1 MAKRI
6 DILFGSRIDE
16 SGAKKDI
23 ERIQTIFKSAGLK
36 IVPQFDNT
44 TLKEFQKNLKVT
56 IDEATKLR
64 TLTSSFTQGG
74 IKYDISQRE
83 SSRGQWSKPVVSMD
97 YEQSIDTVEKKLKS
111 LYRTAIETQE
121 NINAA
126 AKVGAAT
133 YQKQWEKSLSEIE
146 AEIKSTKE
154 TLATLGYNIGEDRG
168 LNRLSGRLGTAK
180 LEQDAI
186 EQKKL
191 ADNLEDSLNRLIVA
205 ETNLEKAQAYHS
217 SNETI
222 QSLQAQVDMYRK
234 QIRAIEDATHAT
246 EELKQK
252 AREGIESSSIN
263 AKGYSARSGEK
274 YDNEQLEA
282 YSRVLKK
289 VNKYKLELAATN
301 KKVDSSNDE
310 VNQSTEKYIN
320 SLKEEIS
327 KLERQ
332 LDLMQQSFNTSN
344 AAATAA
350 EKRAEAERECALAI
364 DKLNKEMDDGIRT
377 SKTFGEALKDA
388 FDNYIGPAALADRAV
403 DLLVDGAKEAY
414 QTIVDLNKAMTDVQ
428 MVTGESA
435 EKTAELAHQYSQMA
449 KELGATTTEIA
460 NGASEWLRQ
469 GKSVAE
475 TNQLLESSMILSKV
489 GAIESS
495 QATELL
501 TSTLNGYKKEA
512 NEAMH
517 VVDAM
522 AAVDL
527 AAATSVEE
535 LAVALQST
543 ANMARVN
550 GVGFEQLLGM
560 VGAVSEA
567 SRRSASVVGNSFKTI
582 FSRLTNVAAGKMT
595 DDLGE
600 PLNDVEQV
608 FNGLNIKLRD
618 SSGEFRNMYD
628 VISELANKWT
638 KLDNVEQNWVATSV
652 AGTRQR
658 ETFLTLMENWDRAVT
673 LSTTALN
680 SEGMAMDKMSIYLES
695 IEANLNKLKA
705 AVEDLLYSEE
715 IVNVI
720 NLVIKA
726 ITRLV
731 EGISWLID
739 KLGGVNSAVLATVAI
754 FLKLKSAINIAKDT
768 EKVSGAL
775 KVFSEIAG
783 SGNKTIKV
791 LTSTFSA
798 FKDGV
803 LAGKDAIN
811 IAGKA
816 LWASPFVKVAIVL
829 AGITAIVAAF
839 DALITTTE
847 EYKDIL
853 AETQSKLQEV
863 GDKRK
868 ALEQKA
874 EVEQLTEAEKKYLEV
889 LKAEETLLKTQEKR
903 DRQNVYNSAAKDVER
918 GGEGFWA
925 RAKEAAFMSSQN
937 PVNELG
943 LPIPN
948 KAPVVEYNVAIEE
961 LTGNIEE
968 YKEVTDQ
975 LNNSNGKS
983 LEEYEALQER
993 QQELSQVFLEHIKRI
1008 SEANT
1013 YGLELTDTDKQLA
1026 EMMEKAGITAEALS
1040 EAMGNVANELGETG
1054 DDLIRITS
1062 EVSGLQS
1069 AYDNLI
1075 SVNEEVANTGV
1086 ISIETLDELVSRYP
1100 TLNEAVTNYLLG
1112 LASTED
1118 VLAELRLAYQD
1129 DEANAYANIIN
1140 KLKMQ
1145 QNYYSLLST
1154 MDSALMQQFAADY
1167 GIDIGNHGTYAQ
1179 SKEKIETDLLQ
1190 RVSSMW
1196 AQFYKSQ
1203 ALTMDNVIKAANG
1216 ALKPDGGS
1224 LLPTSEINALKNVV
1238 NSYNN
1243 AIQGLNN
1250 VYDKSI
1256 ELRLDGYKQIGSAAK
1271 NAAKAGGSA
1280 SKQQSEAEKAYDDLL
1295 QITIKML
1302 KKKKE
1307 LEKEALK
1314 EQLEGYKKVIDAQKD
1329 LLDLQD
1335 DEYNHK
1341 RELEERNKSVSTLE
1355 AQIAELQFDTSAEG
1369 TKKRLELEEELAEA
1383 KRELED
1389 YQHDY
1394 SIDQQKDAL
1403 DREESRF
1410 EEYIN
1415 NQIDEI
1421 DDYLSKTGEIT
1432 AEAIRLLQEHSEETL
1447 NALIQYNRAYGTSI
1461 DKDIVDLWNKA
1472 TGAVNTYKSALDEA
1486 TAAASRLAAASG
1498 GGGGGGGGTS
1508 VTKPTFTPQKPGF
1521 SSNTDKLSGI
1531 TGTMDYQYIIKNRK
1545 TGQVMGGP
1553 TTLPIAQNLWDRLGG
1568 PNKGMSG
1575 ELYFEKWLGGKKVNM
1590 SYVRPYHRG
1599 LDAGFVGNLKGNEEF
1614 VKALKGE
1621 AFVTR
1626 AQQDRFMN
1634 NILPDIVSKTSTY
1647 GGATF
1652 DNLLNINVQGNLDS
1666 SVVPDIERISNDVFK
1681 RLNKAM
1687 FQGGYKRNTNTVSI

>member
-23 ERIQTIFKSAGLK
+23 QRIKTIFKSSDLK
-36 IVPQFDNT
+36 IVPQIDNSV
-44 TLKEFQKNLKVT
+44 LKEFQRNLKVT
-56 IDEATKLR
+56 IDEATKLK
-64 TLTSSFTQGG
+64 TLTSGFTQNGV
-74 IKYDISQRE
+74 KYSVTQKE
-83 SSRGQWSKPVVSMD
+83 SSANQWSKPTVSIDYIESMD
-97 YEQSIDTVEKKLKS
+97 TLEKKLKS
-111 LYRTAIETQE
+111 LYRTAIETQT
-121 NINAA
+121 NINNAT
-126 AKVGAAT
+126 KTGADT
-133 YQKQWEKSLSEIE
+133 YKKYWEASLNSIEEEIKKTESSLS
-146 AEIKSTKE
+146 SFGVN
-154 TLATLGYNIGEDRG
+154 ATDDRTIQ
-168 LNRLSGRLGTAK
+168 RLSDKLDNAK
-180 LEQDAI
+180 TEQGAI
-186 EQKKL
+186 EQKKAFDDL
-191 ADNLEDSLNRLIVA
+191 ETALSNLTVA
-205 ETNLEKAQAYHS
+205 ETKLEKAQAYHS
-217 SNETI
+217 SSETI
-222 QSLQAQVDMYRK
+222 TALQEQVNLWK
-234 QIRAIEDATHAT
+234 QQVTEITNAANATD
-246 EELKQK
+246 ELKKK
-252 AREGIESSSIN
+252 AASGLQESSTT
-263 AKGYSARSGEK
+263 AKAAGSVASEK
-274 YDNEQLEA
+274 QGIKDLEE
-282 YSRVLKK
+282 YSRVLKQITK
-289 VNKYKLELAATN
+289 RKIELADAEKSVESSTQKSNQAVESYVNELKQEILMLTTKLDLLEKGMTGTDALTEATN
-301 KKVDSSNDE
+301 N
-310 VNQSTEKYIN
+310 
-320 SLKEEIS
+320 
-327 KLERQ
+327 R
-332 LDLMQQSFNTSN
+332 
-344 AAATAA
+344 
-350 EKRAEAERECALAI
+350 ALAEQRVKTAI
-364 DKLNKEMDDGIRT
+364 AESNTKGKEQLTLVDKLKSSFKDYFNNFMSYGLVNNAMNAMTTAIRQSIDT
-377 SKTFGEALKDA
+377 VIE
-388 FDNYIGPAALADRAV
+388 
-403 DLLVDGAKEAY
+403 
-414 QTIVDLNKAMTDVQ
+414 LNTAMTDVQ

-435 EKTAELAHQYSQMA
+435 EQTAELAHQYSQMA
-449 KELGATTTEIA
+449 KELGATTTEVA
-460 NGASEWLRQ
+460 NGAAEWLRQ

-522 AAVDL
+522 SAVDL

-811 IAGKA
+811 IAGAA
-816 LWASPFVKVAIVL
+816 LWASPFVKVAVVL

-847 EYKDIL
+847 EYEDIL

-863 GDKRK
+863 SDKRN

-874 EVEQLTEAEKKYLEV
+874 EVEQLTEAEKEYLEV
-889 LKAEETLLKTQEKR
+889 LKAEEGVLEAREKR

-1118 VLAELRLAYQD
+1118 VLSELQLAYQD

-1190 RVSSMW
+1190 RISSMW

-1224 LLPTSEINALKNVV
+1224 LLPTSELNALKNVV

-1250 VYDKSI
+1250 VYDESI
-1256 ELRLDGYKQIGSAAK
+1256 KLRLDGYKQISSAAK
-1271 NAAKAGGSA
+1271 DAAKSGGSA
-1280 SKQQSEAEKAYDDLL
+1280 SKQQSEAEKAYNDLL
-1295 QITIKML
+1295 QMTIKML

-1314 EQLEGYKKVIDAQKD
+1314 EQLDGYKKVIDAQKD

-1341 RELEERNKSVSTLE
+1341 REVEDQNKNISSLE

-1383 KRELED
+1383 KRDLED

-1403 DREESRF
+1403 DREERRF

-1415 NQIDEI
+1415 GQIDEI
-1421 DDYLSKTGEIT
+1421 DRYLDKTGEIT
-1432 AEAIRLLQEHSEETL
+1432 AEAIRLINERSEAL
-1447 NALIQYNRAYGTSI
+1447 FNDLIQYNRAYGDSL
-1461 DKDIVDLWNKA
+1461 DKTVLDAWN
-1472 TGAVNTYKSALDEA
+1472 GAIGKVNEYKEACDRAYESASR
-1486 TAAASRLAAASG
+1486 AASLG
-1498 GGGGGGGGTS
+1498 GGSSYTPSSPSSGNSGVGMAAMRPANSPVVDRTPKYYIYKTGT
-1508 VTKPTFTPQKPGF
+1508 TKPISGALSLEEAQRVWGYIPDPKNYYWQKF
-1521 SSNTDKLSGI
+1521 EGI
-1531 TGTMDYQYIIKNRK
+1531 TKKNLVYGVK
-1545 TGQVMGGP
+1545 
-1553 TTLPIAQNLWDRLGG
+1553 
-1568 PNKGMSG
+1568 
-1575 ELYFEKWLGGKKVNM
+1575 
-1590 SYVRPYHRG
+1590 PYHTG
-1599 LDAGFVGNLKGNEEF
+1599 LDAGFVGGLKGNEEF
-1614 VKALKGE
+1614 IKALKGE
-1621 AFVTR
+1621 AFITKE
-1626 AQQDRFMN
+1626 QQNRFMN
-1634 NILPDIVSKTSTY
+1634 KILPDIVST
-1647 GGATF
+1647 GASSLGSMSF
-1652 DNLLNINVQGNLDS
+1652 GNLLNIEVQGNLDS
-1666 SVVPDIERISNDVFK
+1666 SVVPRIEDITKDVVK
-1681 RLNKAM
+1681 QINQTM
-1687 FQGGYKRNTNTVSI
+1687 FRGGYKRNTSVVPI

>member
-154 TLATLGYNIGEDRG
+154 TLATLGYNVGEDRG

-234 QIRAIEDATHAT
+234 QIRAIEEATHAT

-327 KLERQ
+327 KLERR
-332 LDLMQQSFNTSN
+332 LDLIQQSFNTSN

-414 QTIVDLNKAMTDVQ
+414 QTIVDFNKAMTDVQ

-435 EKTAELAHQYSQMA
+435 EQTAELAHQYSQMA
-449 KELGATTTEIA
+449 KELGATTTEVA
-460 NGASEWLRQ
+460 NGAAEWLRQ

-522 AAVDL
+522 SAVDL

-628 VISELANKWT
+628 VISELADRWEH
-638 KLDNVEQNWVATSV
+638 LDNVEQNWVATSV

-658 ETFLTLMENWDRAVT
+658 ETFLTLMENWDRAAT

-726 ITRLV
+726 ITQLV

-739 KLGGVNSAVLATVAI
+739 KFGGVNSAVLATVAV

-783 SGNKTIKV
+783 GGNKTIKV

-811 IAGKA
+811 IAGAA
-816 LWASPFVKVAIVL
+816 LWASPFVKVAVVL
-829 AGITAIVAAF
+829 AGITAIIAAF

-847 EYKDIL
+847 EYEDIL

-863 GDKRK
+863 SDKRN

-874 EVEQLTEAEKKYLEV
+874 EVEQLTEAEKEYLEV
-889 LKAEETLLKTQEKR
+889 LKAEETLLERQEKR
-903 DRQNVYNSAAKDVER
+903 DRQNTYNSAAKDVER

-937 PVNELG
+937 PVNEMG

-1013 YGLELTDTDKQLA
+1013 YGLELTETDKQLA

-1040 EAMGNVANELGETG
+1040 KAMGNVANELGETG
-1054 DDLIRITS
+1054 DELVRITS

-1086 ISIETLDELVSRYP
+1086 ISIETLDALVSRYP
-1100 TLNEAVTNYLLG
+1100 ALNDEVTNYLLG

-1118 VLAELRLAYQD
+1118 VLSELQLAYQD

-1190 RVSSMW
+1190 RISSMW

-1238 NSYNN
+1238 NSYND

-1256 ELRLDGYKQIGSAAK
+1256 KLRLDGYKQISSAAK
-1271 NAAKAGGSA
+1271 DAAKSSGSA

-1341 RELEERNKSVSTLE
+1341 RELEEKNKTVSTLE
-1355 AQIAELQFDTSAEG
+1355 SQIAELQFDTSAEG

-1447 NALIQYNRAYGTSI
+1447 NALIQYNRAYGDSI
-1461 DKDIVDLWNKA
+1461 DQNIIDLWNKA

-1486 TAAASRLAAASG
+1486 ASAASRLAAASG
-1498 GGGGGGGGTS
+1498 GGSSVSLPSTS
-1508 VTKPTFTPQKPGF
+1508 PPVGSAAMRPAGKPPVDTTPKYLIY
-1521 SSNTDKLSGI
+1521 K
-1531 TGTMDYQYIIKNRK
+1531 TGTTTPISGFMTLEEAQRVWGYIPDPKNYYWTK
-1545 TGQVMGGP
+1545 FVG
-1553 TTLPIAQNLWDRLGG
+1553 AAKKNLVYAV
-1568 PNKGMSG
+1568 K
-1575 ELYFEKWLGGKKVNM
+1575 
-1590 SYVRPYHRG
+1590 PYHTG
-1599 LDAGFVGNLKGNEEF
+1599 LDAGFVGNIKGNEEF

-1621 AFVTR
+1621 AFITR
-1626 AQQDRFMN
+1626 EQQDRFMN

-1652 DNLLNINVQGNLDS
+1652 DSLLNINVQGNLDS

>member
-23 ERIQTIFKSAGLK
+23 QRIKTIFKSSDLK
-36 IVPQFDNT
+36 IVPQIDNSV
-44 TLKEFQKNLKVT
+44 LKEFQRNLKVT
-56 IDEATKLR
+56 IDEATKLK
-64 TLTSSFTQGG
+64 TLTSGFTQNGV
-74 IKYDISQRE
+74 KYSVTQKE
-83 SSRGQWSKPVVSMD
+83 SSANQWSKPIVSIDYIESMD
-97 YEQSIDTVEKKLKS
+97 TLEKKLKS
-111 LYRTAIETQE
+111 LYRTAIETQT
-121 NINAA
+121 NINNAT
-126 AKVGAAT
+126 KTGADT
-133 YQKQWEKSLSEIE
+133 YKKYWEASLNSIEEEIKKTESSLS
-146 AEIKSTKE
+146 SFGVN
-154 TLATLGYNIGEDRG
+154 ATDDRTIQ
-168 LNRLSGRLGTAK
+168 RLSDKLDNAK
-180 LEQDAI
+180 TEQGAI
-186 EQKKL
+186 EQKKAFDDL
-191 ADNLEDSLNRLIVA
+191 EVALSNLTVA
-205 ETNLEKAQAYHS
+205 ETKLEKAQAYHS
-217 SNETI
+217 SSETI
-222 QSLQAQVDMYRK
+222 TALQEQVNLWK
-234 QIRAIEDATHAT
+234 QQVTEITNAANATD
-246 EELKQK
+246 ELKKK
-252 AREGIESSSIN
+252 AASGLQESSTT
-263 AKGYSARSGEK
+263 AKAAGSVASEK
-274 YDNEQLEA
+274 QGIKDLEE
-282 YSRVLKK
+282 YSRVLKQITK
-289 VNKYKLELAATN
+289 RKIELADAEKSVESSTQKSNQAVESYVNELKQEILMLTTKLDLLEKGMTGTDALTEATN
-301 KKVDSSNDE
+301 N
-310 VNQSTEKYIN
+310 
-320 SLKEEIS
+320 
-327 KLERQ
+327 R
-332 LDLMQQSFNTSN
+332 
-344 AAATAA
+344 
-350 EKRAEAERECALAI
+350 ALAEQRVKTAI
-364 DKLNKEMDDGIRT
+364 AESNTKGQEQLTLVDKLKSSFKDYFNNFMSYGLVNNAMNAMTTAIRQSIDT
-377 SKTFGEALKDA
+377 VIE
-388 FDNYIGPAALADRAV
+388 
-403 DLLVDGAKEAY
+403 
-414 QTIVDLNKAMTDVQ
+414 LNTAMTDVQ

-435 EKTAELAHQYSQMA
+435 EQTAELAHQYSQMA
-449 KELGATTTEIA
+449 KELGATTTEVA
-460 NGASEWLRQ
+460 NGAAEWLRQ

-522 AAVDL
+522 SAVDL

-811 IAGKA
+811 IAGAA
-816 LWASPFVKVAIVL
+816 LWASPFVKVAVVL

-847 EYKDIL
+847 EYEDIL

-863 GDKRK
+863 SDKRN

-874 EVEQLTEAEKKYLEV
+874 EVEQLTEAEKEYLEV
-889 LKAEETLLKTQEKR
+889 LKAEEGILEAREKR

-1013 YGLELTDTDKQLA
+1013 YGLELTDTDRQLA

-1118 VLAELRLAYQD
+1118 VLSELQLAYQD

-1190 RVSSMW
+1190 RISSMW

-1224 LLPTSEINALKNVV
+1224 LLPTSELNALKNVV

-1250 VYDKSI
+1250 VYDESI
-1256 ELRLDGYKQIGSAAK
+1256 KLRLDGYKQISSAAK
-1271 NAAKAGGSA
+1271 DAAKSGGSA
-1280 SKQQSEAEKAYDDLL
+1280 SKQQSEAEKAYNDLL
-1295 QITIKML
+1295 QMTIKML

-1314 EQLEGYKKVIDAQKD
+1314 EQLDGYKKVIDAQKD

-1341 RELEERNKSVSTLE
+1341 REVEDQNKNISSLE

-1383 KRELED
+1383 KRDLED

-1403 DREESRF
+1403 DREERRF

-1415 NQIDEI
+1415 GQIDEI
-1421 DDYLSKTGEIT
+1421 DRYLDKTGEIT
-1432 AEAIRLLQEHSEETL
+1432 AEAIRLINERSEAL
-1447 NALIQYNRAYGTSI
+1447 FNDLIQYNRAYGDSL
-1461 DKDIVDLWNKA
+1461 DKTVLDAWN
-1472 TGAVNTYKSALDEA
+1472 GAIGKVNEYKEACDRAYESASR
-1486 TAAASRLAAASG
+1486 AASLG
-1498 GGGGGGGGTS
+1498 GGSSYTPSSPSSGNYGVGMAAMRPANSPVVDRTPKYYIYKTGT
-1508 VTKPTFTPQKPGF
+1508 TKPISGALSLEEAQRVWGYIPDPKNYYWQKF
-1521 SSNTDKLSGI
+1521 EGI
-1531 TGTMDYQYIIKNRK
+1531 TKKNLVYGVK
-1545 TGQVMGGP
+1545 
-1553 TTLPIAQNLWDRLGG
+1553 
-1568 PNKGMSG
+1568 
-1575 ELYFEKWLGGKKVNM
+1575 
-1590 SYVRPYHRG
+1590 PYHTG
-1599 LDAGFVGNLKGNEEF
+1599 LDAGFVGGLKGNEEF
-1614 VKALKGE
+1614 IKALKGE
-1621 AFVTR
+1621 AFITKE
-1626 AQQDRFMN
+1626 QQNRFMN
-1634 NILPDIVSKTSTY
+1634 KILPDIVST
-1647 GGATF
+1647 GASSLGSMSF
-1652 DNLLNINVQGNLDS
+1652 GNLLNIEVQGNLDS
-1666 SVVPDIERISNDVFK
+1666 SVVPRIEDITKDVVK
-1681 RLNKAM
+1681 QINQTM
-1687 FQGGYKRNTNTVSI
+1687 FRGGYKRNTSVVPI

>member
-23 ERIQTIFKSAGLK
+23 QRIKTIFKSSDLK
-36 IVPQFDNT
+36 IVPQIDNSV
-44 TLKEFQKNLKVT
+44 LKEFQRNLKVT
-56 IDEATKLR
+56 IDEATKLK
-64 TLTSSFTQGG
+64 TLTSGFTQNGV
-74 IKYDISQRE
+74 KYSVTQKE
-83 SSRGQWSKPVVSMD
+83 SSANQWSKPTVSIDYIESMD
-97 YEQSIDTVEKKLKS
+97 TLEKKLKS
-111 LYRTAIETQE
+111 LYRTAIETQT
-121 NINAA
+121 NINNAT
-126 AKVGAAT
+126 KTGADT
-133 YQKQWEKSLSEIE
+133 YKKYWEASLNSIEEEIKKTESSLS
-146 AEIKSTKE
+146 SFGVN
-154 TLATLGYNIGEDRG
+154 ATDDRTIQ
-168 LNRLSGRLGTAK
+168 RLSDKLDNAK
-180 LEQDAI
+180 TEQGAI
-186 EQKKL
+186 EQKKAFDDL
-191 ADNLEDSLNRLIVA
+191 EVALSNLTVA
-205 ETNLEKAQAYHS
+205 ETKLEKAQAYHS
-217 SNETI
+217 SSETI
-222 QSLQAQVDMYRK
+222 TALQEQVNLWK
-234 QIRAIEDATHAT
+234 QQVTEITNAANATD
-246 EELKQK
+246 ELKKK
-252 AREGIESSSIN
+252 AASGLQESSTT
-263 AKGYSARSGEK
+263 AKAAGSVASEK
-274 YDNEQLEA
+274 RGIKDLEE
-282 YSRVLKK
+282 YSRVLKQITK
-289 VNKYKLELAATN
+289 RKIELADAEKSVESSTQKSNQAVESYVNELKQEILMLTTKLDLLEKGMTGTDALTEATN
-301 KKVDSSNDE
+301 N
-310 VNQSTEKYIN
+310 
-320 SLKEEIS
+320 
-327 KLERQ
+327 R
-332 LDLMQQSFNTSN
+332 
-344 AAATAA
+344 
-350 EKRAEAERECALAI
+350 ALAEQRVKTAI
-364 DKLNKEMDDGIRT
+364 AESNTKGKEQLTLVDKLKSSFKDYFNNFMSYGLVNNAMNAMTTAIRQSIDT
-377 SKTFGEALKDA
+377 VIE
-388 FDNYIGPAALADRAV
+388 
-403 DLLVDGAKEAY
+403 
-414 QTIVDLNKAMTDVQ
+414 LNTAMTDVQ

-435 EKTAELAHQYSQMA
+435 EQTAELAHQYSQMA
-449 KELGATTTEIA
+449 KELGATTTEVA
-460 NGASEWLRQ
+460 NGAAEWLRQ

-522 AAVDL
+522 SAVDL

-811 IAGKA
+811 IAGAA
-816 LWASPFVKVAIVL
+816 LWASPFVKVAVVL

-847 EYKDIL
+847 EYEDIL

-863 GDKRK
+863 SDKRN

-874 EVEQLTEAEKKYLEV
+874 EVEQLTEAEKEYLEV
-889 LKAEETLLKTQEKR
+889 LKAEEGILEAREKR

-1013 YGLELTDTDKQLA
+1013 YGLELTDTDRQLA

-1118 VLAELRLAYQD
+1118 VLSELQLAYQD

-1190 RVSSMW
+1190 RISSMW

-1224 LLPTSEINALKNVV
+1224 LLPTSELNALKNVV

-1250 VYDKSI
+1250 VYDESI
-1256 ELRLDGYKQIGSAAK
+1256 KLRLDGYKQISSAAK
-1271 NAAKAGGSA
+1271 DAAKSGGSA
-1280 SKQQSEAEKAYDDLL
+1280 SKQQSEAEKAYNDLL
-1295 QITIKML
+1295 QMTIKML

-1314 EQLEGYKKVIDAQKD
+1314 EQLDGYKKVIDAQKD

-1341 RELEERNKSVSTLE
+1341 REVEDQNKNISSLE

-1383 KRELED
+1383 KRDLED

-1403 DREESRF
+1403 DREERRF

-1415 NQIDEI
+1415 GQIDEI
-1421 DDYLSKTGEIT
+1421 DRYLDKTGEIT
-1432 AEAIRLLQEHSEETL
+1432 AEAIRLINERSEAL
-1447 NALIQYNRAYGTSI
+1447 FNDLIQYNRAYGDSL
-1461 DKDIVDLWNKA
+1461 DKTVLDAWN
-1472 TGAVNTYKSALDEA
+1472 GAIGKVNEYKEACDRAYESASR
-1486 TAAASRLAAASG
+1486 AASLG
-1498 GGGGGGGGTS
+1498 GGSSYTPSSPSSGNSGVGMAAMRPANSPVVDRTPKYYIYKTGT
-1508 VTKPTFTPQKPGF
+1508 TKPISGALSLEEAQRVWGYIPDPKNYYWQKF
-1521 SSNTDKLSGI
+1521 EGI
-1531 TGTMDYQYIIKNRK
+1531 TKKNLVYGVK
-1545 TGQVMGGP
+1545 
-1553 TTLPIAQNLWDRLGG
+1553 
-1568 PNKGMSG
+1568 
-1575 ELYFEKWLGGKKVNM
+1575 
-1590 SYVRPYHRG
+1590 PYHTG
-1599 LDAGFVGNLKGNEEF
+1599 LDAGFVGGLKGNEEF
-1614 VKALKGE
+1614 IKALKGE
-1621 AFVTR
+1621 AFITKE
-1626 AQQDRFMN
+1626 QQNRFMN
-1634 NILPDIVSKTSTY
+1634 KILPDIVST
-1647 GGATF
+1647 GASSLGSMSF
-1652 DNLLNINVQGNLDS
+1652 GNLLNIEVQGNLDS
-1666 SVVPDIERISNDVFK
+1666 SVVPRIEDITKDVVK
-1681 RLNKAM
+1681 QINQTM
-1687 FQGGYKRNTNTVSI
+1687 FRGGYKRNTSVVPI

>member
-23 ERIQTIFKSAGLK
+23 QRIKTIFKSSDLK
-36 IVPQFDNT
+36 IVPQIDNSV
-44 TLKEFQKNLKVT
+44 LKEFQRNLKVT
-56 IDEATKLR
+56 IDEATKLK
-64 TLTSSFTQGG
+64 TLTSGFTQNGV
-74 IKYDISQRE
+74 KYSVTQKE
-83 SSRGQWSKPVVSMD
+83 SSANQWSKPTVSIDYIESMD
-97 YEQSIDTVEKKLKS
+97 TLEKKLKS
-111 LYRTAIETQE
+111 LYRTAIETQT
-121 NINAA
+121 NINNAT
-126 AKVGAAT
+126 KTGADT
-133 YQKQWEKSLSEIE
+133 YKKYWEASLNSIEEEIKKTESSLS
-146 AEIKSTKE
+146 SFGVNVTD
-154 TLATLGYNIGEDRG
+154 DRTIQ
-168 LNRLSGRLGTAK
+168 RLSDKLDNAK
-180 LEQDAI
+180 TEQGAI
-186 EQKKL
+186 EQKKAFDDL
-191 ADNLEDSLNRLIVA
+191 EVALSNLTVA
-205 ETNLEKAQAYHS
+205 ETKLEKAQAYHS
-217 SNETI
+217 SSETI
-222 QSLQAQVDMYRK
+222 TALQEQVNLWK
-234 QIRAIEDATHAT
+234 QQVTEITNAANATD
-246 EELKQK
+246 ELKKK
-252 AREGIESSSIN
+252 AASGLQESSTT
-263 AKGYSARSGEK
+263 AKAAGSVASEK
-274 YDNEQLEA
+274 QGIKDLEE
-282 YSRVLKK
+282 YSRVLKQITK
-289 VNKYKLELAATN
+289 RKIELADAEKSVESSTQKSNQAVESYVNELKQEILMLTTKLDLLEKGMTGTDALTEATN
-301 KKVDSSNDE
+301 N
-310 VNQSTEKYIN
+310 
-320 SLKEEIS
+320 
-327 KLERQ
+327 R
-332 LDLMQQSFNTSN
+332 
-344 AAATAA
+344 
-350 EKRAEAERECALAI
+350 ALAEQRVKTAI
-364 DKLNKEMDDGIRT
+364 AESNTKGKEQLTLVDKLKSSFKDYFNNFMSYGLVNNAMNAMTTAIRQSIDT
-377 SKTFGEALKDA
+377 VIE
-388 FDNYIGPAALADRAV
+388 
-403 DLLVDGAKEAY
+403 
-414 QTIVDLNKAMTDVQ
+414 LNTAMTDVQ

-435 EKTAELAHQYSQMA
+435 EQTAELAHQYSQMA
-449 KELGATTTEIA
+449 KELGATTTEVA
-460 NGASEWLRQ
+460 NGAAEWLRQ

-522 AAVDL
+522 SAVDL

-811 IAGKA
+811 IAGAA
-816 LWASPFVKVAIVL
+816 LWASPFVKVAVVL

-847 EYKDIL
+847 EYEDIL

-863 GDKRK
+863 SDKRN

-874 EVEQLTEAEKKYLEV
+874 EVEQLTEAEKEYLEV
-889 LKAEETLLKTQEKR
+889 LKAEETLLERQEKR
-903 DRQNVYNSAAKDVER
+903 DRQNTYNSAAKDVER

-937 PVNELG
+937 PVNEMG

-1054 DDLIRITS
+1054 DDLVRITS

-1086 ISIETLDELVSRYP
+1086 ISIETLDALVSRYP
-1100 TLNEAVTNYLLG
+1100 ALNDEVTNYLLG

-1118 VLAELRLAYQD
+1118 VLAELQLAYQD

-1167 GIDIGNHGTYAQ
+1167 GIDISNHGTYAQ

-1190 RVSSMW
+1190 RISSMW

-1224 LLPTSEINALKNVV
+1224 LLPTSELNALKNVV

-1250 VYDKSI
+1250 VYDESI
-1256 ELRLDGYKQIGSAAK
+1256 KLRLDGYKQISSAAK
-1271 NAAKAGGSA
+1271 DAAKSGGSA
-1280 SKQQSEAEKAYDDLL
+1280 SKQQSEAEKAYNDLL
-1295 QITIKML
+1295 QMTIKML

-1314 EQLEGYKKVIDAQKD
+1314 EQLDGYKKVIDAQKD

-1341 RELEERNKSVSTLE
+1341 REVEDQNKNISSLE

-1383 KRELED
+1383 KRDLED

-1403 DREESRF
+1403 DREERRF

-1415 NQIDEI
+1415 GQIDEI
-1421 DDYLSKTGEIT
+1421 DRYLDKTGEIT
-1432 AEAIRLLQEHSEETL
+1432 AEAIRLINERSEAL
-1447 NALIQYNRAYGTSI
+1447 FNDLIQYNRAYGDSL
-1461 DKDIVDLWNKA
+1461 DKTVLDAWN
-1472 TGAVNTYKSALDEA
+1472 GAIGKVNEYKEACDRAYESASR
-1486 TAAASRLAAASG
+1486 AASLG
-1498 GGGGGGGGTS
+1498 GGSSYTPSSPSSGNSGVGMAAMRPANSPVVDRTPRYYIYKTGT
-1508 VTKPTFTPQKPGF
+1508 TKPISGALSLEEAQRVWGYIPDPKNYYWQKF
-1521 SSNTDKLSGI
+1521 EGI
-1531 TGTMDYQYIIKNRK
+1531 TKKNLVYGVK
-1545 TGQVMGGP
+1545 
-1553 TTLPIAQNLWDRLGG
+1553 
-1568 PNKGMSG
+1568 
-1575 ELYFEKWLGGKKVNM
+1575 
-1590 SYVRPYHRG
+1590 PYHTG
-1599 LDAGFVGNLKGNEEF
+1599 LDAGFVGGLKGNEEF
-1614 VKALKGE
+1614 IKALKGE
-1621 AFVTR
+1621 AFITKE
-1626 AQQDRFMN
+1626 QQNKFMN
-1634 NILPDIVSKTSTY
+1634 KILPDIVST
-1647 GGATF
+1647 GASSLGSMSF
-1652 DNLLNINVQGNLDS
+1652 GNLLNIEVQGNLDS
-1666 SVVPDIERISNDVFK
+1666 SVVPRIEDITKDVVK
-1681 RLNKAM
+1681 QINQTM
-1687 FQGGYKRNTNTVSI
+1687 FRGGYKRNTSVVPI

>member
-1 MAKRI
+1 
-6 DILFGSRIDE
+6 
-16 SGAKKDI
+16 
-23 ERIQTIFKSAGLK
+23 
-36 IVPQFDNT
+36 
-44 TLKEFQKNLKVT
+44 
-56 IDEATKLR
+56 
-64 TLTSSFTQGG
+64 
-74 IKYDISQRE
+74 
-83 SSRGQWSKPVVSMD
+83 
-97 YEQSIDTVEKKLKS
+97 
-111 LYRTAIETQE
+111 
-121 NINAA
+121 
-126 AKVGAAT
+126 
-133 YQKQWEKSLSEIE
+133 
-146 AEIKSTKE
+146 
-154 TLATLGYNIGEDRG
+154 
-168 LNRLSGRLGTAK
+168 
-180 LEQDAI
+180 
-186 EQKKL
+186 
-191 ADNLEDSLNRLIVA
+191 
-205 ETNLEKAQAYHS
+205 
-217 SNETI
+217 
-222 QSLQAQVDMYRK
+222 
-234 QIRAIEDATHAT
+234 
-246 EELKQK
+246 
-252 AREGIESSSIN
+252 
-263 AKGYSARSGEK
+263 
-274 YDNEQLEA
+274 
-282 YSRVLKK
+282 
-289 VNKYKLELAATN
+289 
-301 KKVDSSNDE
+301 
-310 VNQSTEKYIN
+310 
-320 SLKEEIS
+320 
-327 KLERQ
+327 
-332 LDLMQQSFNTSN
+332 
-344 AAATAA
+344 
-350 EKRAEAERECALAI
+350 
-364 DKLNKEMDDGIRT
+364 
-377 SKTFGEALKDA
+377 
-388 FDNYIGPAALADRAV
+388 
-403 DLLVDGAKEAY
+403 
-414 QTIVDLNKAMTDVQ
+414 
-428 MVTGESA
+428 
-435 EKTAELAHQYSQMA
+435 
-449 KELGATTTEIA
+449 
-460 NGASEWLRQ
+460 
-469 GKSVAE
+469 
-475 TNQLLESSMILSKV
+475 MILSKV

-720 NLVIKA
+720 NFVIKA
-726 ITRLV
+726 ITQLV

-754 FLKLKSAINIAKDT
+754 FLKLKSAINIAKET
-768 EKVSGAL
+768 EKVSGAMSFL
-775 KVFSEIAG
+775 VKVAKSG
-783 SGNKTIKV
+783 SGTVTQLKDIFV
-791 LTSTFSA
+791 S
-798 FKDGV
+798 FKDKTVTLG
-803 LAGKDAIN
+803 AAIKDAG
-811 IAGKA
+811 AA

-863 GDKRK
+863 GDKRN

-993 QQELSQVFLEHIKRI
+993 QQELSQVFLEHIERI

-1054 DDLIRITS
+1054 DDLVRITS

-1086 ISIETLDELVSRYP
+1086 ISIETLDALVSRYP
-1100 TLNEAVTNYLLG
+1100 ALNDEVTNYLLG

-1190 RVSSMW
+1190 RISSMW

-1224 LLPTSEINALKNVV
+1224 LLPTSELNALKNVV

-1250 VYDKSI
+1250 VYDESI
-1256 ELRLDGYKQIGSAAK
+1256 KLRLDGYKQISSAAK
-1271 NAAKAGGSA
+1271 DAAKSGGSA

-1341 RELEERNKSVSTLE
+1341 RELEEKNKTVSTLE

-1403 DREESRF
+1403 DREERRF

-1447 NALIQYNRAYGTSI
+1447 NALIQYNRAYGDSI
-1461 DKDIVDLWNKA
+1461 DQNIIDLWNKA

-1486 TAAASRLAAASG
+1486 ASAASRLAAASG
-1498 GGGGGGGGTS
+1498 GGGLS
-1508 VTKPTFTPQKPGF
+1508 YTPQTIAPPNTNTGVGMGAMRPSG
-1521 SSNTDKLSGI
+1521 SSPIDTKYRI
-1531 TGTMDYQYIIKNRK
+1531 FHTGTNKPVGGSMSLADAQRVWGYIPDPQNYYWEKYVNGIKR
-1545 TGQVMGGP
+1545 
-1553 TTLPIAQNLWDRLGG
+1553 NLVYAV
-1568 PNKGMSG
+1568 K
-1575 ELYFEKWLGGKKVNM
+1575 
-1590 SYVRPYHRG
+1590 PYHRG

-1621 AFVTR
+1621 AFITR
-1626 AQQDRFMN
+1626 EQQDRFMN
-1634 NILPDIVSKTSTY
+1634 NILPDIVAKGSTY

-1666 SVVPDIERISNDVFK
+1666 SVVPDIERISNDIFK

>member
-23 ERIQTIFKSAGLK
+23 QRIKTIFKSSDLK
-36 IVPQFDNT
+36 IVPQIDNSV
-44 TLKEFQKNLKVT
+44 LKEFQRNLKVT
-56 IDEATKLR
+56 IDEATKLK
-64 TLTSSFTQGG
+64 TLTSGFTQNGV
-74 IKYDISQRE
+74 KYSVTQKE
-83 SSRGQWSKPVVSMD
+83 SSANQWSKPIVSIDYIESMD
-97 YEQSIDTVEKKLKS
+97 TLEKKLKS
-111 LYRTAIETQE
+111 LYRTAIETQT
-121 NINAA
+121 NINNAT
-126 AKVGAAT
+126 KTGADT
-133 YQKQWEKSLSEIE
+133 YKKYWEASLNSIEEEIKKTESSLS
-146 AEIKSTKE
+146 SFGVN
-154 TLATLGYNIGEDRG
+154 ATDDRTIQ
-168 LNRLSGRLGTAK
+168 RLSDKLDNAK
-180 LEQDAI
+180 TEQGAI
-186 EQKKL
+186 EQKKAFDDL
-191 ADNLEDSLNRLIVA
+191 EVALSNLTVA
-205 ETNLEKAQAYHS
+205 ETKLEKAQAYHS
-217 SNETI
+217 SSETI
-222 QSLQAQVDMYRK
+222 TALQEQVNLWK
-234 QIRAIEDATHAT
+234 QQVTEITNAANATD
-246 EELKQK
+246 ELKKK
-252 AREGIESSSIN
+252 AASGLQESSTT
-263 AKGYSARSGEK
+263 AKAAGSVASEK
-274 YDNEQLEA
+274 QGIKDLEE
-282 YSRVLKK
+282 YSRVLKQITK
-289 VNKYKLELAATN
+289 RKIELADAEKSVESSTQKSNQAVESYVNELKQEILMLTTKLDLLEKGMTGTDALTEATN
-301 KKVDSSNDE
+301 N
-310 VNQSTEKYIN
+310 
-320 SLKEEIS
+320 
-327 KLERQ
+327 R
-332 LDLMQQSFNTSN
+332 
-344 AAATAA
+344 
-350 EKRAEAERECALAI
+350 ALAEQRVKTAI
-364 DKLNKEMDDGIRT
+364 AESNTKDKEQLTLVDKLKSSFKDYFNNFMSYGLVNNAMNAMTTAIRQSIDT
-377 SKTFGEALKDA
+377 VIE
-388 FDNYIGPAALADRAV
+388 
-403 DLLVDGAKEAY
+403 
-414 QTIVDLNKAMTDVQ
+414 LNTAMTDVQ

-435 EKTAELAHQYSQMA
+435 EQTAELAHQYSQMA
-449 KELGATTTEIA
+449 KELGATTTEVA
-460 NGASEWLRQ
+460 NGAAEWLRQ

-522 AAVDL
+522 SAVDL

-811 IAGKA
+811 IAGAA
-816 LWASPFVKVAIVL
+816 LWASPFVKVAVVL

-847 EYKDIL
+847 EYEDIL

-863 GDKRK
+863 SDKRN

-874 EVEQLTEAEKKYLEV
+874 EVEQLTEAEKEYLEV
-889 LKAEETLLKTQEKR
+889 LKAEEGILEAREKR

-937 PVNELG
+937 PVNEMG

-1054 DDLIRITS
+1054 DDLVRITS

-1100 TLNEAVTNYLLG
+1100 ALNDEVTNYLLG

-1118 VLAELRLAYQD
+1118 VLAELQLAYQD

-1190 RVSSMW
+1190 RISSMW

-1224 LLPTSEINALKNVV
+1224 LLPTSELNALKNVV

-1250 VYDKSI
+1250 VYDESI
-1256 ELRLDGYKQIGSAAK
+1256 KLRLDGYKQISSAAK
-1271 NAAKAGGSA
+1271 DAAKSGGSA
-1280 SKQQSEAEKAYDDLL
+1280 SKQQSEAEKAYNDLL
-1295 QITIKML
+1295 QMTIKML

-1314 EQLEGYKKVIDAQKD
+1314 EQLDGYKKVIDAQKD

-1341 RELEERNKSVSTLE
+1341 REVEDQNKNISSLE

-1383 KRELED
+1383 KRDLED

-1403 DREESRF
+1403 DREEERF

-1415 NQIDEI
+1415 GQIDEI
-1421 DDYLSKTGEIT
+1421 DRYLDKTGEIT
-1432 AEAIRLLQEHSEETL
+1432 AEAIRLINERSEAL
-1447 NALIQYNRAYGTSI
+1447 FNDLIQYNRAYGDSLDQTVI
-1461 DKDIVDLWNKA
+1461 DAWN
-1472 TGAVNTYKSALDEA
+1472 GAIGKVNEYKEACDRAYESASR
-1486 TAAASRLAAASG
+1486 AASLG
-1498 GGGGGGGGTS
+1498 GGSSYTPSSPSSGNSGVGMAAMRPGNSPVVDRTPKYYIYKTGT
-1508 VTKPTFTPQKPGF
+1508 TTPISGALSLEEAQRVWGYIPDPKNYYWQKF
-1521 SSNTDKLSGI
+1521 EGI
-1531 TGTMDYQYIIKNRK
+1531 TKKNLVYGVK
-1545 TGQVMGGP
+1545 
-1553 TTLPIAQNLWDRLGG
+1553 
-1568 PNKGMSG
+1568 
-1575 ELYFEKWLGGKKVNM
+1575 
-1590 SYVRPYHRG
+1590 PYHTG
-1599 LDAGFVGNLKGNEEF
+1599 LDAGFVGGLKGNEEF
-1614 VKALKGE
+1614 IKALKGE
-1621 AFVTR
+1621 AFITKE
-1626 AQQDRFMN
+1626 QQNRFMN
-1634 NILPDIVSKTSTY
+1634 KILPDIVST
-1647 GGATF
+1647 GASSLGSMSF
-1652 DNLLNINVQGNLDS
+1652 GNLLNIEVQGNLDS
-1666 SVVPDIERISNDVFK
+1666 SVVPRIEDITKDVVK
-1681 RLNKAM
+1681 QINQTM
-1687 FQGGYKRNTNTVSI
+1687 FRGGYKRNTSVVPI

>member
-628 VISELANKWT
+628 VISELANRWGH
-638 KLDNVEQNWVATSV
+638 LDSVEQNWVATSV

-720 NLVIKA
+720 NFVIKA
-726 ITRLV
+726 ITQLV

-754 FLKLKSAINIAKDT
+754 FLKLKSAINIAKET
-768 EKVSGAL
+768 EKVSGAMSFL
-775 KVFSEIAG
+775 VKVAKSG
-783 SGNKTIKV
+783 SGTVTQLKDIFV
-791 LTSTFSA
+791 S
-798 FKDGV
+798 FKDKTVTLG
-803 LAGKDAIN
+803 AAIKDAG
-811 IAGKA
+811 AA

-847 EYKDIL
+847 EYEDIL

-863 GDKRK
+863 SDKRN

-874 EVEQLTEAEKKYLEV
+874 EVEQLTEAEKEYLEV
-889 LKAEETLLKTQEKR
+889 LKAEETLLERQEKR
-903 DRQNVYNSAAKDVER
+903 DRQNTYNSAAKDVER

-937 PVNELG
+937 PVNEMG

-993 QQELSQVFLEHIKRI
+993 QQKLSQVFLEHIKRI

-1054 DDLIRITS
+1054 DDLVRITS

-1118 VLAELRLAYQD
+1118 VLAELQLAYQD

-1190 RVSSMW
+1190 RISSMW

-1224 LLPTSEINALKNVV
+1224 LLPTSELNALKNVV

-1250 VYDKSI
+1250 VYDESI
-1256 ELRLDGYKQIGSAAK
+1256 KLRLDGYKQISSAAK
-1271 NAAKAGGSA
+1271 DAAKSGGSA

-1341 RELEERNKSVSTLE
+1341 RELEEKNKTVSTLE
-1355 AQIAELQFDTSAEG
+1355 SQIAELQFDTSAEG

-1447 NALIQYNRAYGTSI
+1447 NALIQYNRAYGDSI
-1461 DKDIVDLWNKA
+1461 DQNIIDLWNKA

-1486 TAAASRLAAASG
+1486 ASAASRLAAASG
-1498 GGGGGGGGTS
+1498 GGGLS
-1508 VTKPTFTPQKPGF
+1508 YTPQTIAPPNTNTGVGMGAMRPSG
-1521 SSNTDKLSGI
+1521 SSPIDTKYRI
-1531 TGTMDYQYIIKNRK
+1531 FHTGTNKPVGGSMSLTDAQRTWGYIPDPQNYYWEKYVNGIKR
-1545 TGQVMGGP
+1545 
-1553 TTLPIAQNLWDRLGG
+1553 NLVYAV
-1568 PNKGMSG
+1568 K
-1575 ELYFEKWLGGKKVNM
+1575 
-1590 SYVRPYHRG
+1590 PYHTG
-1599 LDAGFVGNLKGNEEF
+1599 LDAGFVGNIKGNEEF

>member
-23 ERIQTIFKSAGLK
+23 QRIKTIFKSSDLK
-36 IVPQFDNT
+36 IVPQIDNSV
-44 TLKEFQKNLKVT
+44 LKEFQRNLKVT
-56 IDEATKLR
+56 IDEATKLK
-64 TLTSSFTQGG
+64 TLTSGFTQNGV
-74 IKYDISQRE
+74 KYSVTQKE
-83 SSRGQWSKPVVSMD
+83 SSANQWSKPTVSIDYIESMD
-97 YEQSIDTVEKKLKS
+97 TLEKKLKS
-111 LYRTAIETQE
+111 LYRTAIETQT
-121 NINAA
+121 NINNAT
-126 AKVGAAT
+126 KIGADT
-133 YQKQWEKSLSEIE
+133 YKKYWEASLNSIEEEIKKTESSLS
-146 AEIKSTKE
+146 SFGVN
-154 TLATLGYNIGEDRG
+154 ATDDRTIQ
-168 LNRLSGRLGTAK
+168 RLSDKLDNAK
-180 LEQDAI
+180 TEQGAI
-186 EQKKL
+186 EQKKAFDDL
-191 ADNLEDSLNRLIVA
+191 EVALSNLTVA
-205 ETNLEKAQAYHS
+205 ETKLEKAQAYHS
-217 SNETI
+217 SSETI
-222 QSLQAQVDMYRK
+222 TALQEQVNLWK
-234 QIRAIEDATHAT
+234 QQVTEITNAANATD
-246 EELKQK
+246 ELKKK
-252 AREGIESSSIN
+252 AASGLQESSTT
-263 AKGYSARSGEK
+263 AKAAGSVASEK
-274 YDNEQLEA
+274 QGIKDLEE
-282 YSRVLKK
+282 YSRVLKQITK
-289 VNKYKLELAATN
+289 RKIELADAEKSVESSTQKSNQAVESYVNELKQEILMLTTKLDLLEKGMTDTDALTEATN
-301 KKVDSSNDE
+301 N
-310 VNQSTEKYIN
+310 
-320 SLKEEIS
+320 
-327 KLERQ
+327 R
-332 LDLMQQSFNTSN
+332 
-344 AAATAA
+344 
-350 EKRAEAERECALAI
+350 ALAEQRVKTAI
-364 DKLNKEMDDGIRT
+364 AESNTKGKEQLTLVDKLKSSFKDYFNNFMSYGLVNNAMNAMTTAIRQSIDT
-377 SKTFGEALKDA
+377 VIE
-388 FDNYIGPAALADRAV
+388 
-403 DLLVDGAKEAY
+403 
-414 QTIVDLNKAMTDVQ
+414 LNTAMTDVQ

-435 EKTAELAHQYSQMA
+435 EQTAELAHQYSQMA
-449 KELGATTTEIA
+449 KELGATTTEVA
-460 NGASEWLRQ
+460 NGAAEWLRQ

-522 AAVDL
+522 SAVDL

-811 IAGKA
+811 IAGAA
-816 LWASPFVKVAIVL
+816 LWASPFVKVAVVL

-847 EYKDIL
+847 EYEDIL

-863 GDKRK
+863 SDKRN

-874 EVEQLTEAEKKYLEV
+874 EVEQLTEAEKEYLEV
-889 LKAEETLLKTQEKR
+889 LKAEETLLERQEKR
-903 DRQNVYNSAAKDVER
+903 DRQNTYNSAAKDVER

-937 PVNELG
+937 PVNEMG

-1054 DDLIRITS
+1054 DDLVRITS

-1086 ISIETLDELVSRYP
+1086 ISIETLDALVSRYP
-1100 TLNEAVTNYLLG
+1100 ALNDEVTNYLLG

-1118 VLAELRLAYQD
+1118 VLAELQLAYQD

-1179 SKEKIETDLLQ
+1179 SKEKIETDSLQ
-1190 RVSSMW
+1190 RISSMW

-1224 LLPTSEINALKNVV
+1224 LLPTSELNALKNVV

-1250 VYDKSI
+1250 VYDESI
-1256 ELRLDGYKQIGSAAK
+1256 KLRLDGYKQISSAAK
-1271 NAAKAGGSA
+1271 DAAKSGGSA
-1280 SKQQSEAEKAYDDLL
+1280 SKQQSEAEKAYNDLL
-1295 QITIKML
+1295 QMTIKML

-1314 EQLEGYKKVIDAQKD
+1314 EQLDGYKKVIDAQKD

-1341 RELEERNKSVSTLE
+1341 REVEDQNKNISSLE

-1383 KRELED
+1383 KRDLED

-1403 DREESRF
+1403 DREEERF

-1415 NQIDEI
+1415 GQIDEI
-1421 DDYLSKTGEIT
+1421 DRYLDKTGEIT
-1432 AEAIRLLQEHSEETL
+1432 AEAIRLINERSEAL
-1447 NALIQYNRAYGTSI
+1447 FNDLIQYNRAYGDSL
-1461 DKDIVDLWNKA
+1461 DKTVLDAWN
-1472 TGAVNTYKSALDEA
+1472 GAIGKVNEYKEACDRAYESASR
-1486 TAAASRLAAASG
+1486 AASLG
-1498 GGGGGGGGTS
+1498 GGSSYTVSSPSSGNSGVGMAAMRPANSPVVDRTPKYYIYKTGT
-1508 VTKPTFTPQKPGF
+1508 TKPISGALSLEEAQRVWGYIPDPKNYYWQKF
-1521 SSNTDKLSGI
+1521 EGI
-1531 TGTMDYQYIIKNRK
+1531 TKKNLVYGVK
-1545 TGQVMGGP
+1545 
-1553 TTLPIAQNLWDRLGG
+1553 
-1568 PNKGMSG
+1568 
-1575 ELYFEKWLGGKKVNM
+1575 
-1590 SYVRPYHRG
+1590 PYHTG
-1599 LDAGFVGNLKGNEEF
+1599 LDAGFVGGLKGNEEF
-1614 VKALKGE
+1614 IKALKGE
-1621 AFVTR
+1621 AFITKE
-1626 AQQDRFMN
+1626 QQNRFMN
-1634 NILPDIVSKTSTY
+1634 KILPDIVST
-1647 GGATF
+1647 GASSLGSMSF
-1652 DNLLNINVQGNLDS
+1652 GNLLNIEVQGNLDS
-1666 SVVPDIERISNDVFK
+1666 SVVPRIEDITKDVVK
-1681 RLNKAM
+1681 QINQTM
-1687 FQGGYKRNTNTVSI
+1687 FRGGYKRNTSVVPI

>member
-154 TLATLGYNIGEDRG
+154 TLATLGYNVGEDRG

-234 QIRAIEDATHAT
+234 QIRAIEEATHAT

-327 KLERQ
+327 KLERR

-435 EKTAELAHQYSQMA
+435 EQTAELAHQYSQMA
-449 KELGATTTEIA
+449 KELGATTTEVA
-460 NGASEWLRQ
+460 NGAAEWLRQ

-522 AAVDL
+522 SAVDL

-628 VISELANKWT
+628 VISELANRWEH
-638 KLDNVEQNWVATSV
+638 LDNVEQNWVATSV

-726 ITRLV
+726 ITQLV

-739 KLGGVNSAVLATVAI
+739 KFGGVNSAVLATVAV

-783 SGNKTIKV
+783 GGNKTIKV

-811 IAGKA
+811 IAGAA

-863 GDKRK
+863 GDKRN

-903 DRQNVYNSAAKDVER
+903 DRQNIYNSAAKDVER

-1040 EAMGNVANELGETG
+1040 ESMGNVANELGET
-1054 DDLIRITS
+1054 DDTLGRITS

-1075 SVNEEVANTGV
+1075 SVNEEVANTGI
-1086 ISIETLDELVSRYP
+1086 ISIETLDALVSRYP
-1100 TLNEAVTNYLLG
+1100 ALNDEVTNYLLG

-1118 VLAELRLAYQD
+1118 VLAELQLAYQD

-1190 RVSSMW
+1190 RISSMW

-1224 LLPTSEINALKNVV
+1224 LLPTSELNALKNVV

-1250 VYDKSI
+1250 VYDESI
-1256 ELRLDGYKQIGSAAK
+1256 KLRLDGYKQISSAAK
-1271 NAAKAGGSA
+1271 DAAKSGGSA

-1341 RELEERNKSVSTLE
+1341 RELEEKNKTVSTLE
-1355 AQIAELQFDTSAEG
+1355 SQIAELQFDTSAEG

-1403 DREESRF
+1403 DREERRF

-1447 NALIQYNRAYGTSI
+1447 NALIQYNRAYGDSI
-1461 DKDIVDLWNKA
+1461 DQNIIDLWNKA

-1486 TAAASRLAAASG
+1486 ASAASRLAAASG
-1498 GGGGGGGGTS
+1498 GGGLS
-1508 VTKPTFTPQKPGF
+1508 YTPQTIAPPNTNTGVGMGAMRPSG
-1521 SSNTDKLSGI
+1521 SSPIDTKYRI
-1531 TGTMDYQYIIKNRK
+1531 FHTGTNKPVGGSMSLTDAQRTWGYIPDPQNYYWEKYVNGIKR
-1545 TGQVMGGP
+1545 
-1553 TTLPIAQNLWDRLGG
+1553 NLVYAV
-1568 PNKGMSG
+1568 K
-1575 ELYFEKWLGGKKVNM
+1575 
-1590 SYVRPYHRG
+1590 PYHTG

>member
-154 TLATLGYNIGEDRG
+154 TLATLGYNVGEDRG

-234 QIRAIEDATHAT
+234 QIRAIEEATHAT

-327 KLERQ
+327 KLERR

-435 EKTAELAHQYSQMA
+435 EQTAELAHQYSQMA
-449 KELGATTTEIA
+449 KELGATTTEVA
-460 NGASEWLRQ
+460 NGAAEWLRQ

-522 AAVDL
+522 SAVDL

-638 KLDNVEQNWVATSV
+638 KLDNAEQSWVATSV

-863 GDKRK
+863 SDKRN

-874 EVEQLTEAEKKYLEV
+874 EVEQLTEAEKEYLEV
-889 LKAEETLLKTQEKR
+889 LKAEEGILQAREKR
-903 DRQNVYNSAAKDVER
+903 DRQNTYNSAAKDVER

-961 LTGNIEE
+961 LTGDIEE

-1013 YGLELTDTDKQLA
+1013 YGLELTETDKQLA

-1040 EAMGNVANELGETG
+1040 ESMGNVANELGET
-1054 DDLIRITS
+1054 DDTLGRITS

-1086 ISIETLDELVSRYP
+1086 ISIETLDALVSRYP
-1100 TLNEAVTNYLLG
+1100 ALNDEVTNYLLG

-1154 MDSALMQQFAADY
+1154 MDSALMQQFAAGY

-1190 RVSSMW
+1190 RISSMW

-1224 LLPTSEINALKNVV
+1224 LLPTSELNALKNVV

-1250 VYDKSI
+1250 VYDESI
-1256 ELRLDGYKQIGSAAK
+1256 KLRLDGYKQISSAAK
-1271 NAAKAGGSA
+1271 DAAKSSGSA

-1341 RELEERNKSVSTLE
+1341 RELEEKNKTVSTLE
-1355 AQIAELQFDTSAEG
+1355 SQIAELQFDTSAEG

-1447 NALIQYNRAYGTSI
+1447 NALIQYNRAYGDSI
-1461 DKDIVDLWNKA
+1461 DQNIIDLWNKA

-1486 TAAASRLAAASG
+1486 ASAASRLAAASG
-1498 GGGGGGGGTS
+1498 GGSSVSLPSTS
-1508 VTKPTFTPQKPGF
+1508 PPVGSAAMRPAGKPPVDTTPKYLIY
-1521 SSNTDKLSGI
+1521 K
-1531 TGTMDYQYIIKNRK
+1531 TGTTTPISGFMTLEEAQRVWGYIPDPKNYYWTK
-1545 TGQVMGGP
+1545 FVG
-1553 TTLPIAQNLWDRLGG
+1553 AAKKNLVYAV
-1568 PNKGMSG
+1568 K
-1575 ELYFEKWLGGKKVNM
+1575 
-1590 SYVRPYHRG
+1590 PYHTG

-1652 DNLLNINVQGNLDS
+1652 DNLLNINVRGNLDS

>member
-23 ERIQTIFKSAGLK
+23 QRIKTIFKSSDLK
-36 IVPQFDNT
+36 IVPQIDNSV
-44 TLKEFQKNLKVT
+44 LKEFQRNLKVT
-56 IDEATKLR
+56 IDEATKLK
-64 TLTSSFTQGG
+64 TLTSGFTQNGV
-74 IKYDISQRE
+74 KYSVTQKE
-83 SSRGQWSKPVVSMD
+83 SSANQWSKPTVSIDYIESMD
-97 YEQSIDTVEKKLKS
+97 TLEKKLKS
-111 LYRTAIETQE
+111 LYRTAIETQT
-121 NINAA
+121 NINNAT
-126 AKVGAAT
+126 KTGADT
-133 YQKQWEKSLSEIE
+133 YKKYWEASLNSIEEEIKKTESSLS
-146 AEIKSTKE
+146 SFGVN
-154 TLATLGYNIGEDRG
+154 ATDDRTIQ
-168 LNRLSGRLGTAK
+168 RLSDKLDNAK
-180 LEQDAI
+180 TEQGAI
-186 EQKKL
+186 EQKKAFDDL
-191 ADNLEDSLNRLIVA
+191 EVALSNLTVA
-205 ETNLEKAQAYHS
+205 ETKLEKAQAYHS
-217 SNETI
+217 SSETI
-222 QSLQAQVDMYRK
+222 TALQEQVNLWK
-234 QIRAIEDATHAT
+234 QQVTEITNAANATD
-246 EELKQK
+246 ELKKK
-252 AREGIESSSIN
+252 AASGLQESSTT
-263 AKGYSARSGEK
+263 AKAAGSVASEK
-274 YDNEQLEA
+274 QGIKDLEE
-282 YSRVLKK
+282 YSRVLKQITK
-289 VNKYKLELAATN
+289 RKIELADAEKSVESSTQKSNQAVESYVNELKQEILMLTTKLDLLEKGMTGTDALTEATN
-301 KKVDSSNDE
+301 N
-310 VNQSTEKYIN
+310 
-320 SLKEEIS
+320 
-327 KLERQ
+327 R
-332 LDLMQQSFNTSN
+332 
-344 AAATAA
+344 
-350 EKRAEAERECALAI
+350 ALAEQRVKTAI
-364 DKLNKEMDDGIRT
+364 AESNTKGKEQLTLVDKLKSSFKDYFNNFMSYGLVNNAMNAMTTAIRQSIDT
-377 SKTFGEALKDA
+377 VIE
-388 FDNYIGPAALADRAV
+388 
-403 DLLVDGAKEAY
+403 
-414 QTIVDLNKAMTDVQ
+414 LNTAMTDVQ

-435 EKTAELAHQYSQMA
+435 EQTAELAHQYSQMA
-449 KELGATTTEIA
+449 KELGATTTEVA
-460 NGASEWLRQ
+460 NGAAEWLRQ

-522 AAVDL
+522 SAVDL

-811 IAGKA
+811 IAGAA
-816 LWASPFVKVAIVL
+816 LWASPFVKVAVVL

-847 EYKDIL
+847 EYEDIL

-863 GDKRK
+863 SDKRN

-874 EVEQLTEAEKKYLEV
+874 EVEQLTEAEKEYLEV
-889 LKAEETLLKTQEKR
+889 LKAEETLLERQEKR
-903 DRQNVYNSAAKDVER
+903 DRQNTYNSAAKDVER

-937 PVNELG
+937 PVNEMG

-1054 DDLIRITS
+1054 DDLVRITS

-1086 ISIETLDELVSRYP
+1086 ISIETLDALVSRYP
-1100 TLNEAVTNYLLG
+1100 ALNDEVTNYLLG

-1118 VLAELRLAYQD
+1118 VLAELQLAYQD

-1190 RVSSMW
+1190 RISSMW

-1224 LLPTSEINALKNVV
+1224 LLPTSELNALKNVV

-1250 VYDKSI
+1250 VYDESI
-1256 ELRLDGYKQIGSAAK
+1256 KLRLDGYKQISSAAK
-1271 NAAKAGGSA
+1271 DAAKSGGSA
-1280 SKQQSEAEKAYDDLL
+1280 SKQQSEAEKAYNDLL
-1295 QITIKML
+1295 QMTIKML

-1314 EQLEGYKKVIDAQKD
+1314 EQLDGYKKVIDAQKD

-1341 RELEERNKSVSTLE
+1341 REVEDQNKNISSLE

-1383 KRELED
+1383 KRDLED

-1403 DREESRF
+1403 DREERRF

-1415 NQIDEI
+1415 GQIDEI
-1421 DDYLSKTGEIT
+1421 DRYLDKTGEIT
-1432 AEAIRLLQEHSEETL
+1432 AEAIRLINERSEAL
-1447 NALIQYNRAYGTSI
+1447 FNDLIQYNRAYGDSLDKTVI
-1461 DKDIVDLWNKA
+1461 DAWN
-1472 TGAVNTYKSALDEA
+1472 GAIGKVNEYKEACDRAYESASR
-1486 TAAASRLAAASG
+1486 AASLG
-1498 GGGGGGGGTS
+1498 GGSSYTPSSPSSGNSGVGMAAMRPGNSPVVDRTPKYYIYKTGT
-1508 VTKPTFTPQKPGF
+1508 TTPISGALSLEEAQRVWGYIPDPKNYYWQKF
-1521 SSNTDKLSGI
+1521 EGI
-1531 TGTMDYQYIIKNRK
+1531 TKKNLVYGVK
-1545 TGQVMGGP
+1545 
-1553 TTLPIAQNLWDRLGG
+1553 
-1568 PNKGMSG
+1568 
-1575 ELYFEKWLGGKKVNM
+1575 
-1590 SYVRPYHRG
+1590 PYHTG
-1599 LDAGFVGNLKGNEEF
+1599 LDAGFVGGLKGNEEF
-1614 VKALKGE
+1614 IKALKGE
-1621 AFVTR
+1621 AFITKE
-1626 AQQDRFMN
+1626 QQNRFMN
-1634 NILPDIVSKTSTY
+1634 KILPDIVST
-1647 GGATF
+1647 GASSLGSMSF
-1652 DNLLNINVQGNLDS
+1652 GNLLNIEVQGNLDS
-1666 SVVPDIERISNDVFK
+1666 SVVPRIEDITKDVVK
-1681 RLNKAM
+1681 QINQTM
-1687 FQGGYKRNTNTVSI
+1687 FRGGYKRNTSVVPI

>member
-154 TLATLGYNIGEDRG
+154 TLATLGYNVGEDRG

-234 QIRAIEDATHAT
+234 QIRAIEEATHAT

-327 KLERQ
+327 KLERR

-435 EKTAELAHQYSQMA
+435 EQTAELAHQYSQMA
-449 KELGATTTEIA
+449 KELGATTTEVA
-460 NGASEWLRQ
+460 NGAAEWLRQ

-522 AAVDL
+522 SAVDL

-638 KLDNVEQNWVATSV
+638 KLDNAEQSWVATSV

-720 NLVIKA
+720 NFVIKA

-731 EGISWLID
+731 DGISWLID

-863 GDKRK
+863 SDKRN

-874 EVEQLTEAEKKYLEV
+874 EVEQLTEAEKEYLEV
-889 LKAEETLLKTQEKR
+889 LKAEEGILQAREKR
-903 DRQNVYNSAAKDVER
+903 DRQNTYNSAAKDVER

-961 LTGNIEE
+961 LTGDIEE

-1013 YGLELTDTDKQLA
+1013 YGLELTETDKQLA

-1040 EAMGNVANELGETG
+1040 ESMGNVANELGET
-1054 DDLIRITS
+1054 DDTLGRITS

-1086 ISIETLDELVSRYP
+1086 ISIETLDALVSRYP
-1100 TLNEAVTNYLLG
+1100 ALNDEVTNYLLG

-1118 VLAELRLAYQD
+1118 VLEELRLAYQD

-1190 RVSSMW
+1190 RISSMW

-1224 LLPTSEINALKNVV
+1224 LLPTSELNALKNVV

-1250 VYDKSI
+1250 VYDESI
-1256 ELRLDGYKQIGSAAK
+1256 KLRLDGYKQISSAAK
-1271 NAAKAGGSA
+1271 DAAKSGGSA

-1341 RELEERNKSVSTLE
+1341 RELEEKNKTVSTLE
-1355 AQIAELQFDTSAEG
+1355 SQIAELQFDTSAEG

-1447 NALIQYNRAYGTSI
+1447 NALIQYNRAYGDSI
-1461 DKDIVDLWNKA
+1461 DQNIIDLWNKA

-1486 TAAASRLAAASG
+1486 ASAASRLAAASG
-1498 GGGGGGGGTS
+1498 GGSSVSLPSTS
-1508 VTKPTFTPQKPGF
+1508 PPVGSAAMRPAGKPPVDTTPKYLIY
-1521 SSNTDKLSGI
+1521 K
-1531 TGTMDYQYIIKNRK
+1531 TGTTTPISGFMTLEEAQRVWGYIPDPKNYYWTK
-1545 TGQVMGGP
+1545 FVG
-1553 TTLPIAQNLWDRLGG
+1553 AAKKNLVYAV
-1568 PNKGMSG
+1568 K
-1575 ELYFEKWLGGKKVNM
+1575 
-1590 SYVRPYHRG
+1590 PYHTG
-1599 LDAGFVGNLKGNEEF
+1599 LDAGFVGNIKGNEEF

-1621 AFVTR
+1621 AFITR
-1626 AQQDRFMN
+1626 EQQDRFMN

>member
-154 TLATLGYNIGEDRG
+154 TLATLGYSVGEDRG

-234 QIRAIEDATHAT
+234 QIRAIEEATHAT

-327 KLERQ
+327 KLERR

-435 EKTAELAHQYSQMA
+435 EQTAELAHQYSQMA
-449 KELGATTTEIA
+449 KELGATTTEVA
-460 NGASEWLRQ
+460 NGAAEWLRQ

-522 AAVDL
+522 SAVDL

-543 ANMARVN
+543 ANMARVS

-638 KLDNVEQNWVATSV
+638 KLDNAEQSWVATSV

-680 SEGMAMDKMSIYLES
+680 SEGMAMDKMSICLES

-720 NLVIKA
+720 NFVIKA

-731 EGISWLID
+731 DGISWLID

-863 GDKRK
+863 SDKRN

-874 EVEQLTEAEKKYLEV
+874 EVEQLTEAEKEYLEV
-889 LKAEETLLKTQEKR
+889 LKAEEGILQAREKR
-903 DRQNVYNSAAKDVER
+903 DRQNTYNSAAKDVER

-961 LTGNIEE
+961 LTGDIEE

-1013 YGLELTDTDKQLA
+1013 YGLELTETDKQLA

-1040 EAMGNVANELGETG
+1040 ESMGNVANELGET
-1054 DDLIRITS
+1054 DDTLGRITS

-1086 ISIETLDELVSRYP
+1086 ISIETLDALVSRYP
-1100 TLNEAVTNYLLG
+1100 ALNDEVTNYLLG

-1118 VLAELRLAYQD
+1118 VLEELRLAYQD

-1190 RVSSMW
+1190 RISSMW

-1224 LLPTSEINALKNVV
+1224 LLPTSELNALKNVV

-1250 VYDKSI
+1250 VYDESI
-1256 ELRLDGYKQIGSAAK
+1256 KLRLDGYKQISSAAK
-1271 NAAKAGGSA
+1271 DAAKSGGSA

-1341 RELEERNKSVSTLE
+1341 RELEEKNKTVSTLE
-1355 AQIAELQFDTSAEG
+1355 SQIAELQFDTSAEG

-1447 NALIQYNRAYGTSI
+1447 NALIQYNRAYGDSI
-1461 DKDIVDLWNKA
+1461 DQNIIDLWNKA

-1486 TAAASRLAAASG
+1486 ASAASRLAAASG
-1498 GGGGGGGGTS
+1498 GGSSVSLPSTS
-1508 VTKPTFTPQKPGF
+1508 PPVGSAAMRPAGKPPVDTTPKYLIY
-1521 SSNTDKLSGI
+1521 K
-1531 TGTMDYQYIIKNRK
+1531 TGTTTPISGFMTLEEAQRVWGYIPDPKNYYWTK
-1545 TGQVMGGP
+1545 FVG
-1553 TTLPIAQNLWDRLGG
+1553 AAKKNLVYAV
-1568 PNKGMSG
+1568 K
-1575 ELYFEKWLGGKKVNM
+1575 
-1590 SYVRPYHRG
+1590 PYHTG
-1599 LDAGFVGNLKGNEEF
+1599 LDAGFVGNIKGNEEF

-1621 AFVTR
+1621 AFITR
-1626 AQQDRFMN
+1626 EQQDRFMN

>member
-154 TLATLGYNIGEDRG
+154 TLATLGYNVGEDRG

-234 QIRAIEDATHAT
+234 QIRAIEEATHAT

-327 KLERQ
+327 KLERR

-435 EKTAELAHQYSQMA
+435 EQTAELAHQYSQMA
-449 KELGATTTEIA
+449 KELGATTTEVA
-460 NGASEWLRQ
+460 NGAAEWLRQ

-522 AAVDL
+522 SAVDL

-628 VISELANKWT
+628 VISELADRWEH
-638 KLDNVEQNWVATSV
+638 LDNVEQNWVATSV

-726 ITRLV
+726 ITQLV

-739 KLGGVNSAVLATVAI
+739 KFGGVNSAVLATVAV

-783 SGNKTIKV
+783 GGNKTIKV

-811 IAGKA
+811 IAGAA
-816 LWASPFVKVAIVL
+816 LWASPFVKVAVVL
-829 AGITAIVAAF
+829 AGITAIIAAF

-847 EYKDIL
+847 EYEDIL

-863 GDKRK
+863 SDKRN

-874 EVEQLTEAEKKYLEV
+874 EVEQLTEAEKEYLEV
-889 LKAEETLLKTQEKR
+889 LKAEETLLERQEKR
-903 DRQNVYNSAAKDVER
+903 DRQNTYNSAAKDVER

-937 PVNELG
+937 PVNEMG

-1054 DDLIRITS
+1054 DDLVRITS

-1086 ISIETLDELVSRYP
+1086 ISIETLDALVSRYP
-1100 TLNEAVTNYLLG
+1100 ALNDEVTNYLLG

-1118 VLAELRLAYQD
+1118 VLSELQLAYQD

-1190 RVSSMW
+1190 RISSMW

-1224 LLPTSEINALKNVV
+1224 LLPTSELNALKNVV

-1250 VYDKSI
+1250 VYDESI
-1256 ELRLDGYKQIGSAAK
+1256 KLRLDGYKQISSAAK
-1271 NAAKAGGSA
+1271 DAAKSGGSA

-1341 RELEERNKSVSTLE
+1341 RELEEKNKTVSTLE

-1403 DREESRF
+1403 DREERRF

-1447 NALIQYNRAYGTSI
+1447 NALIQYNRAYGDSI
-1461 DKDIVDLWNKA
+1461 DQNIIDLWNKA

-1486 TAAASRLAAASG
+1486 ASAASRLAAASG
-1498 GGGGGGGGTS
+1498 GGGLS
-1508 VTKPTFTPQKPGF
+1508 YTPQTIAPPNTNTGVGMGAMRPSG
-1521 SSNTDKLSGI
+1521 SSPIDTKYRI
-1531 TGTMDYQYIIKNRK
+1531 FHTGTNKPVGGSMSLTDAQRTWGYIPDPQNYYWEKYVNGIKR
-1545 TGQVMGGP
+1545 
-1553 TTLPIAQNLWDRLGG
+1553 NLVYAV
-1568 PNKGMSG
+1568 K
-1575 ELYFEKWLGGKKVNM
+1575 
-1590 SYVRPYHRG
+1590 PYHTG

>member
-1 MAKRI
+1 
-6 DILFGSRIDE
+6 
-16 SGAKKDI
+16 
-23 ERIQTIFKSAGLK
+23 
-36 IVPQFDNT
+36 
-44 TLKEFQKNLKVT
+44 
-56 IDEATKLR
+56 
-64 TLTSSFTQGG
+64 
-74 IKYDISQRE
+74 
-83 SSRGQWSKPVVSMD
+83 
-97 YEQSIDTVEKKLKS
+97 
-111 LYRTAIETQE
+111 
-121 NINAA
+121 
-126 AKVGAAT
+126 
-133 YQKQWEKSLSEIE
+133 
-146 AEIKSTKE
+146 
-154 TLATLGYNIGEDRG
+154 
-168 LNRLSGRLGTAK
+168 
-180 LEQDAI
+180 
-186 EQKKL
+186 
-191 ADNLEDSLNRLIVA
+191 
-205 ETNLEKAQAYHS
+205 
-217 SNETI
+217 
-222 QSLQAQVDMYRK
+222 
-234 QIRAIEDATHAT
+234 
-246 EELKQK
+246 
-252 AREGIESSSIN
+252 
-263 AKGYSARSGEK
+263 
-274 YDNEQLEA
+274 
-282 YSRVLKK
+282 
-289 VNKYKLELAATN
+289 
-301 KKVDSSNDE
+301 
-310 VNQSTEKYIN
+310 
-320 SLKEEIS
+320 
-327 KLERQ
+327 
-332 LDLMQQSFNTSN
+332 
-344 AAATAA
+344 
-350 EKRAEAERECALAI
+350 
-364 DKLNKEMDDGIRT
+364 
-377 SKTFGEALKDA
+377 
-388 FDNYIGPAALADRAV
+388 
-403 DLLVDGAKEAY
+403 
-414 QTIVDLNKAMTDVQ
+414 
-428 MVTGESA
+428 
-435 EKTAELAHQYSQMA
+435 
-449 KELGATTTEIA
+449 
-460 NGASEWLRQ
+460 
-469 GKSVAE
+469 
-475 TNQLLESSMILSKV
+475 MILSKV

-522 AAVDL
+522 SAVDL

-811 IAGKA
+811 IAGAA
-816 LWASPFVKVAIVL
+816 LWASPFVKVAVVL

-847 EYKDIL
+847 EYEDIL

-863 GDKRK
+863 SDKRN

-874 EVEQLTEAEKKYLEV
+874 EVEQLTEAEKEYLEV
-889 LKAEETLLKTQEKR
+889 LKAEEGILEAREKR

-1118 VLAELRLAYQD
+1118 VLSELQLAYQD

-1190 RVSSMW
+1190 RISSMW

-1224 LLPTSEINALKNVV
+1224 LLPTSELNALKNVV

-1250 VYDKSI
+1250 VYDESI
-1256 ELRLDGYKQIGSAAK
+1256 KLRLDGYKQISSAAK
-1271 NAAKAGGSA
+1271 DAAKSGGSA
-1280 SKQQSEAEKAYDDLL
+1280 SKQQSEAEKAYNDLL
-1295 QITIKML
+1295 QMTIKML

-1314 EQLEGYKKVIDAQKD
+1314 EQLDGYKKVIDAQKD

-1341 RELEERNKSVSTLE
+1341 REVEDQNKNISSLE

-1383 KRELED
+1383 KRDLED

-1403 DREESRF
+1403 DREERRF

-1415 NQIDEI
+1415 GQIDEI
-1421 DDYLSKTGEIT
+1421 DRYLDKTGEIT
-1432 AEAIRLLQEHSEETL
+1432 AEAIRLINERSEAL
-1447 NALIQYNRAYGTSI
+1447 FNDLIQYNRAYGDSL
-1461 DKDIVDLWNKA
+1461 DKTVLDAWN
-1472 TGAVNTYKSALDEA
+1472 GAIGKVNEYKEACDRAYESASR
-1486 TAAASRLAAASG
+1486 AASLG
-1498 GGGGGGGGTS
+1498 GGSSYTPSIPSSGNSGVGMAAMRPANSPVVDRTPKYYIYKTGT
-1508 VTKPTFTPQKPGF
+1508 TKPISGALSLEEAQRVWGYIPDPKNYYWQKF
-1521 SSNTDKLSGI
+1521 EGI
-1531 TGTMDYQYIIKNRK
+1531 TKKNLVYGVK
-1545 TGQVMGGP
+1545 
-1553 TTLPIAQNLWDRLGG
+1553 
-1568 PNKGMSG
+1568 
-1575 ELYFEKWLGGKKVNM
+1575 
-1590 SYVRPYHRG
+1590 PYHTG
-1599 LDAGFVGNLKGNEEF
+1599 LDAGFVGGLKGNEEF
-1614 VKALKGE
+1614 IKALKGE
-1621 AFVTR
+1621 AFITKE
-1626 AQQDRFMN
+1626 QQNRFMN
-1634 NILPDIVSKTSTY
+1634 KILPDIVST
-1647 GGATF
+1647 GASSLGSMSF
-1652 DNLLNINVQGNLDS
+1652 GNLLNIEVQGNLDS
-1666 SVVPDIERISNDVFK
+1666 SVVPRIEDITKDVVK
-1681 RLNKAM
+1681 QINQTM
-1687 FQGGYKRNTNTVSI
+1687 FRGGYKRNTSVVPI

>member
-23 ERIQTIFKSAGLK
+23 QRIKTIFKSSDLK
-36 IVPQFDNT
+36 IVPQIDNSV
-44 TLKEFQKNLKVT
+44 LKEFQRNLKVT
-56 IDEATKLR
+56 IDEATKLK
-64 TLTSSFTQGG
+64 TLTSGFTQNGV
-74 IKYDISQRE
+74 KYSVTQKE
-83 SSRGQWSKPVVSMD
+83 SAANQWSKPTVSIDYIESMD
-97 YEQSIDTVEKKLKS
+97 TLEKKLKS
-111 LYRTAIETQE
+111 LYRTAIETQT
-121 NINAA
+121 NINNAT
-126 AKVGAAT
+126 KTGADT
-133 YQKQWEKSLSEIE
+133 YKKYWEASLNSIEEEIKKTESSLS
-146 AEIKSTKE
+146 SFGVNVTD
-154 TLATLGYNIGEDRG
+154 DRTIQ
-168 LNRLSGRLGTAK
+168 RLSDKLDNAK
-180 LEQDAI
+180 TEQGAI
-186 EQKKL
+186 EQKKAFDDL
-191 ADNLEDSLNRLIVA
+191 EVALSNLTVA
-205 ETNLEKAQAYHS
+205 ETKLEKAQAYHS
-217 SNETI
+217 SSETI
-222 QSLQAQVDMYRK
+222 TALQEQVNLWK
-234 QIRAIEDATHAT
+234 QQVTEITNAANATD
-246 EELKQK
+246 ELKKK
-252 AREGIESSSIN
+252 AASGLQESSTT
-263 AKGYSARSGEK
+263 AKAAGSVASEK
-274 YDNEQLEA
+274 QGIKDLEE
-282 YSRVLKK
+282 YSRVLKQITK
-289 VNKYKLELAATN
+289 RKIELADAEKSVESSTQKSNQAVESYVNELKQEILMLTTKLDLLEKGMTGTDALTEATN
-301 KKVDSSNDE
+301 N
-310 VNQSTEKYIN
+310 
-320 SLKEEIS
+320 
-327 KLERQ
+327 R
-332 LDLMQQSFNTSN
+332 
-344 AAATAA
+344 
-350 EKRAEAERECALAI
+350 ALAEQRVKTAI
-364 DKLNKEMDDGIRT
+364 AESNTKGKEQLTLVDKLKSSFKDYFNNFMSYGLVNNAMNAMTTAIRQSIDT
-377 SKTFGEALKDA
+377 VIE
-388 FDNYIGPAALADRAV
+388 
-403 DLLVDGAKEAY
+403 
-414 QTIVDLNKAMTDVQ
+414 LNTAMTDVQ

-435 EKTAELAHQYSQMA
+435 EQTAELAHQYSQMA
-449 KELGATTTEIA
+449 KELGATTTEVA
-460 NGASEWLRQ
+460 NGAAEWLRQ

-522 AAVDL
+522 SAVDL

-550 GVGFEQLLGM
+550 GVGFEQLLGI

-811 IAGKA
+811 IAGAA
-816 LWASPFVKVAIVL
+816 LWASPFVKVAVVL

-847 EYKDIL
+847 EYEDIL

-863 GDKRK
+863 SDKRN

-874 EVEQLTEAEKKYLEV
+874 EVEQLTEAEKEYLEV
-889 LKAEETLLKTQEKR
+889 LKAEETLLERQEKR
-903 DRQNVYNSAAKDVER
+903 DRQNTYNSAAKDVER

-937 PVNELG
+937 PVNEMG

-1190 RVSSMW
+1190 RISSMW

-1224 LLPTSEINALKNVV
+1224 LLPTSELNALKNVV
-1238 NSYNN
+1238 NSYND
-1243 AIQGLNN
+1243 AIQGLNS
-1250 VYDKSI
+1250 VYDESI
-1256 ELRLDGYKQIGSAAK
+1256 KLRLDGYKQVSSAAK
-1271 NAAKAGGSA
+1271 DAAKAGGSA
-1280 SKQQSEAEKAYDDLL
+1280 SSKQSEQEKAYNDLL
-1295 QITIKML
+1295 QMTIKML

-1314 EQLEGYKKVIDAQKD
+1314 EQLDGYKKVIDAQKD

-1341 RELEERNKSVSTLE
+1341 REVEDQNKNISSLE

-1383 KRELED
+1383 KRDLED

-1403 DREESRF
+1403 DREERRF

-1415 NQIDEI
+1415 GQIDEI
-1421 DDYLSKTGEIT
+1421 DRYLDKTGEIT
-1432 AEAIRLLQEHSEETL
+1432 AEAIRLINERSEAL
-1447 NALIQYNRAYGTSI
+1447 FNDLIQYNRAYGDSL
-1461 DKDIVDLWNKA
+1461 DKTVLDAWN
-1472 TGAVNTYKSALDEA
+1472 GAIGKVNEYKEACDRAYESASR
-1486 TAAASRLAAASG
+1486 AASLG
-1498 GGGGGGGGTS
+1498 GGSSYTPSSPSSGNSGVGMAAMRPANSPVVDRTPKYYIYKTGT
-1508 VTKPTFTPQKPGF
+1508 TKPISGALSLEEAQRVWGYIPDPKNYYWQKF
-1521 SSNTDKLSGI
+1521 EGI
-1531 TGTMDYQYIIKNRK
+1531 TKKNLVYGVK
-1545 TGQVMGGP
+1545 
-1553 TTLPIAQNLWDRLGG
+1553 
-1568 PNKGMSG
+1568 
-1575 ELYFEKWLGGKKVNM
+1575 
-1590 SYVRPYHRG
+1590 PYHTG
-1599 LDAGFVGNLKGNEEF
+1599 LDAGFVGGLKGNEEF
-1614 VKALKGE
+1614 IKALKGE
-1621 AFVTR
+1621 AFITKE
-1626 AQQDRFMN
+1626 QQNKFMN
-1634 NILPDIVSKTSTY
+1634 KILPDIVST
-1647 GGATF
+1647 GASSLGSMSF
-1652 DNLLNINVQGNLDS
+1652 GNLLNIEVQGNLDS
-1666 SVVPDIERISNDVFK
+1666 SVVPRIEDITKDVVK
-1681 RLNKAM
+1681 QINQTM
-1687 FQGGYKRNTNTVSI
+1687 FRGGYKRNTSVVPI

>member
-775 KVFSEIAG
+775 KVFSEIASG
-783 SGNKTIKV
+783 GNKTIKV

-847 EYKDIL
+847 EYEDIL

-863 GDKRK
+863 SDKRN

-874 EVEQLTEAEKKYLEV
+874 EVEQLTEAEKEYLEV
-889 LKAEETLLKTQEKR
+889 LKAEEGILEAREKR
-903 DRQNVYNSAAKDVER
+903 DRQKVYNSAAKDVER

-1054 DDLIRITS
+1054 DDLVRITS

-1086 ISIETLDELVSRYP
+1086 ISIETLDALVSRYP
-1100 TLNEAVTNYLLG
+1100 ALNDEVTNYLLG

-1118 VLAELRLAYQD
+1118 VLSELQLAYQD

-1190 RVSSMW
+1190 RISSMW

-1224 LLPTSEINALKNVV
+1224 LLPTSELNALKNVV

-1250 VYDKSI
+1250 VYDESI
-1256 ELRLDGYKQIGSAAK
+1256 KLRLDGYKQISSAAK
-1271 NAAKAGGSA
+1271 DAAKSGGSA

-1341 RELEERNKSVSTLE
+1341 RELEEKNKTVSTLE

-1403 DREESRF
+1403 DREERRF

-1415 NQIDEI
+1415 NRIDEI

-1447 NALIQYNRAYGTSI
+1447 NALIQYNRAYGDSI
-1461 DKDIVDLWNKA
+1461 DQNIIDLWNKA

-1486 TAAASRLAAASG
+1486 ASAASRLAAASG
-1498 GGGGGGGGTS
+1498 GGGLS
-1508 VTKPTFTPQKPGF
+1508 YTPQTIAPPNTNTGVGMGAMRPSG
-1521 SSNTDKLSGI
+1521 SSPIDTKYRI
-1531 TGTMDYQYIIKNRK
+1531 FHTGTNKPVGGSMSLTDAQRTWGYIPDPQNYYWEKYVNGIKR
-1545 TGQVMGGP
+1545 
-1553 TTLPIAQNLWDRLGG
+1553 NLVYAV
-1568 PNKGMSG
+1568 K
-1575 ELYFEKWLGGKKVNM
+1575 
-1590 SYVRPYHRG
+1590 PYHTG

-1621 AFVTR
+1621 AFITR
-1626 AQQDRFMN
+1626 EQQDRFMN
-1634 NILPDIVSKTSTY
+1634 NILPDIVAKGSTY

-1666 SVVPDIERISNDVFK
+1666 SVVPDIERISNDIFK

>member
-154 TLATLGYNIGEDRG
+154 TLATLGYNVGEDRG
-168 LNRLSGRLGTAK
+168 PNRLSGRLGTAK

-234 QIRAIEDATHAT
+234 QIRAIEEATHAT

-327 KLERQ
+327 KLERR

-435 EKTAELAHQYSQMA
+435 EQTAELAHQYSQMA
-449 KELGATTTEIA
+449 KELGATTTEVA
-460 NGASEWLRQ
+460 NGAAEWLRQ

-522 AAVDL
+522 SAVDL

-638 KLDNVEQNWVATSV
+638 KLDNAEQSWVATSV

-775 KVFSEIAG
+775 KVFSEIASG
-783 SGNKTIKV
+783 GNKTIKV

-847 EYKDIL
+847 EYEDIL

-863 GDKRK
+863 SDKRN

-874 EVEQLTEAEKKYLEV
+874 EVEQLTEAEKEYLEV
-889 LKAEETLLKTQEKR
+889 LKAEEGILEAREKR

-975 LNNSNGKS
+975 LNNSSGKS

-1054 DDLIRITS
+1054 DDLVRITS

-1086 ISIETLDELVSRYP
+1086 ISIETLDALVSRYP
-1100 TLNEAVTNYLLG
+1100 ALNDEVTNYLLG

-1118 VLAELRLAYQD
+1118 VLTELKLAYQD

-1167 GIDIGNHGTYAQ
+1167 GVDIGNHGTYAQ

-1190 RVSSMW
+1190 RISSMW

-1238 NSYNN
+1238 NSYND

-1256 ELRLDGYKQIGSAAK
+1256 KLRLDGYKQISSAAK
-1271 NAAKAGGSA
+1271 DAAKSGGSA

-1341 RELEERNKSVSTLE
+1341 RELEEKNKTVSTLE
-1355 AQIAELQFDTSAEG
+1355 SQIAELQFDTSAEG

-1447 NALIQYNRAYGTSI
+1447 NALIQYNRAYGDSI
-1461 DKDIVDLWNKA
+1461 DQNIIDLWNKA

-1486 TAAASRLAAASG
+1486 ASAASRLAAASG
-1498 GGGGGGGGTS
+1498 GGSSVSLPSTS
-1508 VTKPTFTPQKPGF
+1508 PPVGSAAMRPAGKPPVDTTPKYLIY
-1521 SSNTDKLSGI
+1521 K
-1531 TGTMDYQYIIKNRK
+1531 TGTTTPISGFMTLEEAQRVWGYIPDPKNYYWTK
-1545 TGQVMGGP
+1545 FVG
-1553 TTLPIAQNLWDRLGG
+1553 AAKKNLVYAV
-1568 PNKGMSG
+1568 K
-1575 ELYFEKWLGGKKVNM
+1575 
-1590 SYVRPYHRG
+1590 PYHTG
-1599 LDAGFVGNLKGNEEF
+1599 LDAGFVGNIKGNEEF

-1621 AFVTR
+1621 AFITR
-1626 AQQDRFMN
+1626 EQQDRFMN

>member
-23 ERIQTIFKSAGLK
+23 QRIKTIFKSSDLK
-36 IVPQFDNT
+36 IVPQIDNSV
-44 TLKEFQKNLKVT
+44 LKEFQRNLKVT
-56 IDEATKLR
+56 IDEATKLK
-64 TLTSSFTQGG
+64 TLTSGFTQNGV
-74 IKYDISQRE
+74 KYSVTQKE
-83 SSRGQWSKPVVSMD
+83 SAANQWSKPTVSIDYIESMD
-97 YEQSIDTVEKKLKS
+97 TLEKKLKS
-111 LYRTAIETQE
+111 LYRTAIETQT
-121 NINAA
+121 NINNAT
-126 AKVGAAT
+126 KTGADT
-133 YQKQWEKSLSEIE
+133 YKKYWEASLNSIEEEIKKTESSLS
-146 AEIKSTKE
+146 SFGVSVTD
-154 TLATLGYNIGEDRG
+154 DRTIQ
-168 LNRLSGRLGTAK
+168 RLSDKLDNAK
-180 LEQDAI
+180 TEQGAI
-186 EQKKL
+186 EQKKAFDDL
-191 ADNLEDSLNRLIVA
+191 EVALSNLTVA
-205 ETNLEKAQAYHS
+205 ETKLEKAQAYHS
-217 SNETI
+217 SSETI
-222 QSLQAQVDMYRK
+222 TALQEQVNLWK
-234 QIRAIEDATHAT
+234 QQVTEITNAANATD
-246 EELKQK
+246 ELKKK
-252 AREGIESSSIN
+252 AASGLQESSTT
-263 AKGYSARSGEK
+263 AKAAGSVASEK
-274 YDNEQLEA
+274 QGIKDLEE
-282 YSRVLKK
+282 YSRVLKQITK
-289 VNKYKLELAATN
+289 RKIELADAEKSVESSTQKSNQAVESYVNELKQEILMLTTKLDLLEKGMTGTDALTEATN
-301 KKVDSSNDE
+301 N
-310 VNQSTEKYIN
+310 
-320 SLKEEIS
+320 
-327 KLERQ
+327 R
-332 LDLMQQSFNTSN
+332 
-344 AAATAA
+344 
-350 EKRAEAERECALAI
+350 ALAEQRVKTAI
-364 DKLNKEMDDGIRT
+364 AESNTKGKEQLTLVDKLKSSFKDYFNNFMSYGLVNNAMNAMTTAIRQSIDT
-377 SKTFGEALKDA
+377 VIE
-388 FDNYIGPAALADRAV
+388 
-403 DLLVDGAKEAY
+403 
-414 QTIVDLNKAMTDVQ
+414 LNTAMTDVQ

-435 EKTAELAHQYSQMA
+435 EQTAELAHQYSQMA
-449 KELGATTTEIA
+449 KELGATTTEVA
-460 NGASEWLRQ
+460 NGAAEWLRQ

-522 AAVDL
+522 SAVDL

-638 KLDNVEQNWVATSV
+638 KLNNVEQNWVATSV

-889 LKAEETLLKTQEKR
+889 LKAEETLLERQEKR
-903 DRQNVYNSAAKDVER
+903 DRQNTYNSAAKDVER

-937 PVNELG
+937 PVNEMG

-1118 VLAELRLAYQD
+1118 VLSELQLAYQD

-1190 RVSSMW
+1190 RISSMW

-1224 LLPTSEINALKNVV
+1224 LLPTSELNALKNVV

-1243 AIQGLNN
+1243 AIQGLNS
-1250 VYDKSI
+1250 VYDESI
-1256 ELRLDGYKQIGSAAK
+1256 KLRLDGYKQVSSAAK
-1271 NAAKAGGSA
+1271 DAAKAGGSA
-1280 SKQQSEAEKAYDDLL
+1280 SSKQSEQEKAYNDLL
-1295 QITIKML
+1295 QMTIKML

-1314 EQLEGYKKVIDAQKD
+1314 EQLDGYKKVIDAQKD

-1341 RELEERNKSVSTLE
+1341 REVEDQNKNISSLE

-1383 KRELED
+1383 KRDLED

-1403 DREESRF
+1403 DREERRF

-1415 NQIDEI
+1415 GQIDEI
-1421 DDYLSKTGEIT
+1421 DRYLDKTGEIT
-1432 AEAIRLLQEHSEETL
+1432 AEAIRLINERSEAL
-1447 NALIQYNRAYGTSI
+1447 FNDLIQYNRAYGDSL
-1461 DKDIVDLWNKA
+1461 DKTVLDAWN
-1472 TGAVNTYKSALDEA
+1472 GAIGKVNEYKEACDRAYESASR
-1486 TAAASRLAAASG
+1486 AASLG
-1498 GGGGGGGGTS
+1498 GGSSYTPSSPSSGNSGVGMAAMRPANSPVVDRTPKYYIYKTGT
-1508 VTKPTFTPQKPGF
+1508 TKPISGALSLEEAQRVWGYIPDPKNYYWQKF
-1521 SSNTDKLSGI
+1521 EGI
-1531 TGTMDYQYIIKNRK
+1531 TKKNLVYGVK
-1545 TGQVMGGP
+1545 
-1553 TTLPIAQNLWDRLGG
+1553 
-1568 PNKGMSG
+1568 
-1575 ELYFEKWLGGKKVNM
+1575 
-1590 SYVRPYHRG
+1590 PYHTG
-1599 LDAGFVGNLKGNEEF
+1599 LDAGFVGGLKGNEEF
-1614 VKALKGE
+1614 IKALKGE
-1621 AFVTR
+1621 AFITKE
-1626 AQQDRFMN
+1626 QQNRFMN
-1634 NILPDIVSKTSTY
+1634 KILPDIVST
-1647 GGATF
+1647 GASSLGSMSF
-1652 DNLLNINVQGNLDS
+1652 GNLLNIEVQGNLDS
-1666 SVVPDIERISNDVFK
+1666 SVVPRIEDITKDVVK
-1681 RLNKAM
+1681 QINQTM
-1687 FQGGYKRNTNTVSI
+1687 FRGGYKRNTSVVPI

>member
-1 MAKRI
+1 
-6 DILFGSRIDE
+6 
-16 SGAKKDI
+16 
-23 ERIQTIFKSAGLK
+23 
-36 IVPQFDNT
+36 
-44 TLKEFQKNLKVT
+44 
-56 IDEATKLR
+56 
-64 TLTSSFTQGG
+64 
-74 IKYDISQRE
+74 
-83 SSRGQWSKPVVSMD
+83 
-97 YEQSIDTVEKKLKS
+97 
-111 LYRTAIETQE
+111 
-121 NINAA
+121 
-126 AKVGAAT
+126 
-133 YQKQWEKSLSEIE
+133 
-146 AEIKSTKE
+146 
-154 TLATLGYNIGEDRG
+154 
-168 LNRLSGRLGTAK
+168 
-180 LEQDAI
+180 
-186 EQKKL
+186 
-191 ADNLEDSLNRLIVA
+191 
-205 ETNLEKAQAYHS
+205 
-217 SNETI
+217 
-222 QSLQAQVDMYRK
+222 
-234 QIRAIEDATHAT
+234 
-246 EELKQK
+246 
-252 AREGIESSSIN
+252 
-263 AKGYSARSGEK
+263 
-274 YDNEQLEA
+274 
-282 YSRVLKK
+282 
-289 VNKYKLELAATN
+289 
-301 KKVDSSNDE
+301 
-310 VNQSTEKYIN
+310 
-320 SLKEEIS
+320 
-327 KLERQ
+327 
-332 LDLMQQSFNTSN
+332 
-344 AAATAA
+344 
-350 EKRAEAERECALAI
+350 
-364 DKLNKEMDDGIRT
+364 
-377 SKTFGEALKDA
+377 
-388 FDNYIGPAALADRAV
+388 
-403 DLLVDGAKEAY
+403 
-414 QTIVDLNKAMTDVQ
+414 
-428 MVTGESA
+428 
-435 EKTAELAHQYSQMA
+435 
-449 KELGATTTEIA
+449 
-460 NGASEWLRQ
+460 
-469 GKSVAE
+469 
-475 TNQLLESSMILSKV
+475 MILSKV

-522 AAVDL
+522 SAVDL

-783 SGNKTIKV
+783 SGNETIKV

-811 IAGKA
+811 IAGAA
-816 LWASPFVKVAIVL
+816 LWASPFVKVAVVL
-829 AGITAIVAAF
+829 AGTTAIVAAF

-847 EYKDIL
+847 EYEDIL

-863 GDKRK
+863 RDKRN

-874 EVEQLTEAEKKYLEV
+874 EVEQLTEAEKEYLEV
-889 LKAEETLLKTQEKR
+889 LKAEEGILEAREKR
-903 DRQNVYNSAAKDVER
+903 DRQKVYNSAAKDVER

-993 QQELSQVFLEHIKRI
+993 QQELSQVFLKHIKRI

-1118 VLAELRLAYQD
+1118 VLSELQLAYQD

-1190 RVSSMW
+1190 RISSMW

-1224 LLPTSEINALKNVV
+1224 LLPTSELNALKNVV

-1250 VYDKSI
+1250 VYDESI
-1256 ELRLDGYKQIGSAAK
+1256 KLRLDGYKQISSAAK
-1271 NAAKAGGSA
+1271 DAAKSGGSA
-1280 SKQQSEAEKAYDDLL
+1280 SKQQSEAEKAYNDLL
-1295 QITIKML
+1295 QMTIKML

-1314 EQLEGYKKVIDAQKD
+1314 EQLDGYKKVIDAQKD

-1341 RELEERNKSVSTLE
+1341 REVEDQNKNISSLE

-1383 KRELED
+1383 KRDLED

-1403 DREESRF
+1403 DREERRF

-1415 NQIDEI
+1415 GQIDEI
-1421 DDYLSKTGEIT
+1421 DRYLDKTGEIT
-1432 AEAIRLLQEHSEETL
+1432 AEAIRLINERSEAL
-1447 NALIQYNRAYGTSI
+1447 FNDLIQYNRAYGDSL
-1461 DKDIVDLWNKA
+1461 DKTVLDAWN
-1472 TGAVNTYKSALDEA
+1472 GAIGKVNEYKEACDRAYESASR
-1486 TAAASRLAAASG
+1486 AASLG
-1498 GGGGGGGGTS
+1498 GGSSYTPSSPSSGNSGVGMAAMRPANSPVVDRTPKYYIYKTGT
-1508 VTKPTFTPQKPGF
+1508 TKPISGALSLEEAQRVWGYIPDPKNYYWQKF
-1521 SSNTDKLSGI
+1521 EGI
-1531 TGTMDYQYIIKNRK
+1531 TKKNLVYGVK
-1545 TGQVMGGP
+1545 
-1553 TTLPIAQNLWDRLGG
+1553 
-1568 PNKGMSG
+1568 
-1575 ELYFEKWLGGKKVNM
+1575 
-1590 SYVRPYHRG
+1590 PYHTG
-1599 LDAGFVGNLKGNEEF
+1599 LDAGFVGGLKGNEEF
-1614 VKALKGE
+1614 IKALKGE
-1621 AFVTR
+1621 AFITKE
-1626 AQQDRFMN
+1626 QQNRFMN
-1634 NILPDIVSKTSTY
+1634 KILPDIVST
-1647 GGATF
+1647 GASSLGSMSF
-1652 DNLLNINVQGNLDS
+1652 GNLLNIEVQGNLDS
-1666 SVVPDIERISNDVFK
+1666 SVVPRIEDITKDVVK
-1681 RLNKAM
+1681 QINQTM
-1687 FQGGYKRNTNTVSI
+1687 FRGGYKRNTSVVPI

>member
-775 KVFSEIAG
+775 KVFSEIASG
-783 SGNKTIKV
+783 GNKTIKV

-863 GDKRK
+863 GDKRN

-889 LKAEETLLKTQEKR
+889 LKAEEALLKTQEKR

-1040 EAMGNVANELGETG
+1040 EAMGNVANELGEAG
-1054 DDLIRITS
+1054 DDLVRITS

-1118 VLAELRLAYQD
+1118 VLAELQLAYQD

-1190 RVSSMW
+1190 RISSMW

-1224 LLPTSEINALKNVV
+1224 LLPTSELNALKNVV

-1250 VYDKSI
+1250 VYDESI
-1256 ELRLDGYKQIGSAAK
+1256 KLRLDGYKQISSAAK
-1271 NAAKAGGSA
+1271 DAAKSSGSA

-1341 RELEERNKSVSTLE
+1341 RELEEKNKTVSTLE

-1403 DREESRF
+1403 DREERRF

-1447 NALIQYNRAYGTSI
+1447 NALIQYNRAYGDSI
-1461 DKDIVDLWNKA
+1461 DQNIIDLWNKA

-1486 TAAASRLAAASG
+1486 ASAASRLAAASG
-1498 GGGGGGGGTS
+1498 GGGLS
-1508 VTKPTFTPQKPGF
+1508 YTPQTIAPPNTNTGVGMGAMRPSG
-1521 SSNTDKLSGI
+1521 SSPIDTKYRI
-1531 TGTMDYQYIIKNRK
+1531 FHTGTNKPVGGSMSLTDAQRTWGYIPDPQNYYWEKYVNGIKR
-1545 TGQVMGGP
+1545 
-1553 TTLPIAQNLWDRLGG
+1553 NLVYAV
-1568 PNKGMSG
+1568 K
-1575 ELYFEKWLGGKKVNM
+1575 
-1590 SYVRPYHRG
+1590 PYHTG

>member
-23 ERIQTIFKSAGLK
+23 QRIKTIFKSSDLK
-36 IVPQFDNT
+36 IVPQIDNSV
-44 TLKEFQKNLKVT
+44 LKEFQRNLKVT
-56 IDEATKLR
+56 IDEATKLK
-64 TLTSSFTQGG
+64 TLTSGFTQNGV
-74 IKYDISQRE
+74 KYSVTQKE
-83 SSRGQWSKPVVSMD
+83 SSANQWSKPTVSIDYIESMD
-97 YEQSIDTVEKKLKS
+97 TLEKKLKS
-111 LYRTAIETQE
+111 LYRTAIETQT
-121 NINAA
+121 NINNAT
-126 AKVGAAT
+126 KTGADT
-133 YQKQWEKSLSEIE
+133 YKKYWEASLNSIEEEIKKTESSLS
-146 AEIKSTKE
+146 SFGVNVTD
-154 TLATLGYNIGEDRG
+154 DRTIQ
-168 LNRLSGRLGTAK
+168 RLSDKLDNAK
-180 LEQDAI
+180 TEQGAI
-186 EQKKL
+186 GQKKAFDDL
-191 ADNLEDSLNRLIVA
+191 EVALSNLTVA
-205 ETNLEKAQAYHS
+205 ETKLEKAQAYHS
-217 SNETI
+217 SSETI
-222 QSLQAQVDMYRK
+222 TALQEQVNLWK
-234 QIRAIEDATHAT
+234 QQVTEITNAANATD
-246 EELKQK
+246 ELKKK
-252 AREGIESSSIN
+252 AASGLQESSTT
-263 AKGYSARSGEK
+263 AKAAGSVASEK
-274 YDNEQLEA
+274 QGIKDLEEH
-282 YSRVLKK
+282 SRVLKQITK
-289 VNKYKLELAATN
+289 RKIELADAEKSVESSTQKSNQAVESYVNELKQEILMLTTKLDLLEKGMTGTDALTEATN
-301 KKVDSSNDE
+301 NRALAEQRVKTAIAE
-310 VNQSTEKYIN
+310 
-320 SLKEEIS
+320 
-327 KLERQ
+327 
-332 LDLMQQSFNTSN
+332 SN
-344 AAATAA
+344 AKGQEQLT
-350 EKRAEAERECALAI
+350 LV
-364 DKLNKEMDDGIRT
+364 DKLKSSFEDYFNNFMSYGLVNNAMNAMTTAIRQ
-377 SKTFGEALKDA
+377 SI
-388 FDNYIGPAALADRAV
+388 NAV
-403 DLLVDGAKEAY
+403 IE
-414 QTIVDLNKAMTDVQ
+414 LNTAMTDVQ

-435 EKTAELAHQYSQMA
+435 EQTAELAHQYSQMA

-460 NGASEWLRQ
+460 NGATEWLRQ

-628 VISELANKWT
+628 VISELANRWEH
-638 KLDNVEQNWVATSV
+638 LDSVEQNWVATSV

-853 AETQSKLQEV
+853 TETQSKLQEV

-1013 YGLELTDTDKQLA
+1013 YGLELTDTDRQLA

-1154 MDSALMQQFAADY
+1154 MDSALMQQFAANY

-1179 SKEKIETDLLQ
+1179 SKEKIEADLLQ

-1238 NSYNN
+1238 NSYND
-1243 AIQGLNN
+1243 AIQGLNS
-1250 VYDKSI
+1250 VYDESI
-1256 ELRLDGYKQIGSAAK
+1256 KLRLDGYKQVSSAAK
-1271 NAAKAGGSA
+1271 DAAKAGGSA
-1280 SKQQSEAEKAYDDLL
+1280 SSKQSEQEKAYNDLL
-1295 QITIKML
+1295 QMTIKML

-1314 EQLEGYKKVIDAQKD
+1314 EQLDGYKKVIDAQKD

-1341 RELEERNKSVSTLE
+1341 REVEDQNKNISSLE

-1383 KRELED
+1383 KRDLED

-1403 DREESRF
+1403 DREERRF

-1415 NQIDEI
+1415 GQIDEI
-1421 DDYLSKTGEIT
+1421 DRYLDKTGEIT
-1432 AEAIRLLQEHSEETL
+1432 AEAIRLINERSEAL
-1447 NALIQYNRAYGTSI
+1447 FNDLIQYNRAYGDSLDQTVI
-1461 DKDIVDLWNKA
+1461 DAWN
-1472 TGAVNTYKSALDEA
+1472 GAIGKVNEYKEACDRAYESASR
-1486 TAAASRLAAASG
+1486 AASLG
-1498 GGGGGGGGTS
+1498 GGSSYTVSSPSSGNSGVGMAAMRPANSPVVDRTPRYYIYKTGT
-1508 VTKPTFTPQKPGF
+1508 TKPISGALSLEEAQRVWGYIPDPKNYYWQKF
-1521 SSNTDKLSGI
+1521 EGI
-1531 TGTMDYQYIIKNRK
+1531 TKKNLVYGVK
-1545 TGQVMGGP
+1545 
-1553 TTLPIAQNLWDRLGG
+1553 
-1568 PNKGMSG
+1568 
-1575 ELYFEKWLGGKKVNM
+1575 
-1590 SYVRPYHRG
+1590 PYHTG
-1599 LDAGFVGNLKGNEEF
+1599 LDAGFVGGLKGNEEF
-1614 VKALKGE
+1614 IKALKGE
-1621 AFVTR
+1621 AFITKE
-1626 AQQDRFMN
+1626 QQNRFMN
-1634 NILPDIVSKTSTY
+1634 KILPDIVST
-1647 GGATF
+1647 GASSLGSMSF
-1652 DNLLNINVQGNLDS
+1652 GNLLNIEVQGNLDS
-1666 SVVPDIERISNDVFK
+1666 SVVPRIEDITKDVVK
-1681 RLNKAM
+1681 QINQTM
-1687 FQGGYKRNTNTVSI
+1687 FRGGYKRNTSVVPI

>member
-154 TLATLGYNIGEDRG
+154 TLATLGYNVGEDRG

-234 QIRAIEDATHAT
+234 QIRAIEEATHAT

-327 KLERQ
+327 KLERR

-435 EKTAELAHQYSQMA
+435 EQTAELAHQYSQMA
-449 KELGATTTEIA
+449 KELGATTTEVA
-460 NGASEWLRQ
+460 NGAAEWLRQ

-522 AAVDL
+522 SAVDL

-811 IAGKA
+811 IAGAA
-816 LWASPFVKVAIVL
+816 LWASPFVKVAVVL
-829 AGITAIVAAF
+829 AGITAIIAAF

-847 EYKDIL
+847 EYEDIL

-863 GDKRK
+863 SDKRN

-874 EVEQLTEAEKKYLEV
+874 EVEQLTEAEKEYLEV
-889 LKAEETLLKTQEKR
+889 LKAEETLLERQEKR
-903 DRQNVYNSAAKDVER
+903 DRQNTYNSAAKDVER

-937 PVNELG
+937 PVNEMG

-1013 YGLELTDTDKQLA
+1013 YGLELTETDKQLA

-1040 EAMGNVANELGETG
+1040 EAIGNVANELGETG
-1054 DDLIRITS
+1054 DDLVRITS

-1086 ISIETLDELVSRYP
+1086 ISIETLDALVSRYP
-1100 TLNEAVTNYLLG
+1100 ALNDEVTNYLLG

-1118 VLAELRLAYQD
+1118 VLSELQLAYQD

-1190 RVSSMW
+1190 RISSMW

-1224 LLPTSEINALKNVV
+1224 LLPTSELNALKNVV

-1250 VYDKSI
+1250 VYDESI
-1256 ELRLDGYKQIGSAAK
+1256 KLRLDGYKQISSAAK
-1271 NAAKAGGSA
+1271 DAAKSGGSA

-1341 RELEERNKSVSTLE
+1341 RELEEKNKTVSTLE

-1403 DREESRF
+1403 DREERRF

-1447 NALIQYNRAYGTSI
+1447 NALIQYNRAYGDSI
-1461 DKDIVDLWNKA
+1461 DQNIIDLWNKA

-1486 TAAASRLAAASG
+1486 ASAASRLAAASG
-1498 GGGGGGGGTS
+1498 GGGLS
-1508 VTKPTFTPQKPGF
+1508 YTPQTIAPPNTNTGVGMGAMRPSG
-1521 SSNTDKLSGI
+1521 SSPIDTKYRI
-1531 TGTMDYQYIIKNRK
+1531 FHTGTNKPVGGSMSLTDAQRTWGYIPDPQNYYWEKYVNGIKR
-1545 TGQVMGGP
+1545 
-1553 TTLPIAQNLWDRLGG
+1553 NLVYAV
-1568 PNKGMSG
+1568 K
-1575 ELYFEKWLGGKKVNM
+1575 
-1590 SYVRPYHRG
+1590 PYHTG

>member
-23 ERIQTIFKSAGLK
+23 QRIKTIFKSSDLK
-36 IVPQFDNT
+36 IVPQIDNSV
-44 TLKEFQKNLKVT
+44 LKEFQRNLKVT
-56 IDEATKLR
+56 IDEATKLK
-64 TLTSSFTQGG
+64 TLTSGFTQNGV
-74 IKYDISQRE
+74 KYSVTQKE
-83 SSRGQWSKPVVSMD
+83 SSANQWSKPTVSIDYIESMD
-97 YEQSIDTVEKKLKS
+97 TLEKKLKS
-111 LYRTAIETQE
+111 LYRTAIETQT
-121 NINAA
+121 NINNAT
-126 AKVGAAT
+126 KTGADT
-133 YQKQWEKSLSEIE
+133 YKKYWEASLNSIEEEIKKTESSLS
-146 AEIKSTKE
+146 S
-154 TLATLGYNIGEDRG
+154 LGVNATDDRTIQ
-168 LNRLSGRLGTAK
+168 RLSDKLDNAK
-180 LEQDAI
+180 TEQGAI
-186 EQKKL
+186 EQKKAFDDL
-191 ADNLEDSLNRLIVA
+191 EVALSNLTVA
-205 ETNLEKAQAYHS
+205 ETKLEKAQAYHS
-217 SNETI
+217 SSETI
-222 QSLQAQVDMYRK
+222 TALQEQVNLWK
-234 QIRAIEDATHAT
+234 QQVTEITNAANATD
-246 EELKQK
+246 ELKKK
-252 AREGIESSSIN
+252 AASGLQESSTT
-263 AKGYSARSGEK
+263 AKAAGSVASEK
-274 YDNEQLEA
+274 QGIKDLEE
-282 YSRVLKK
+282 YSRVLKQITK
-289 VNKYKLELAATN
+289 RKIELADAEKSVESSTQKSNQAVESYVNELKQEILMLTTKLDLLEKGMTGTDALTEATN
-301 KKVDSSNDE
+301 N
-310 VNQSTEKYIN
+310 
-320 SLKEEIS
+320 
-327 KLERQ
+327 R
-332 LDLMQQSFNTSN
+332 
-344 AAATAA
+344 
-350 EKRAEAERECALAI
+350 ALAEQRVKTAI
-364 DKLNKEMDDGIRT
+364 AESNTKGKEQLTLVDKLKSSFKDYFNNFMSYGLVNNAMNAMTTAIRQSIDT
-377 SKTFGEALKDA
+377 VIE
-388 FDNYIGPAALADRAV
+388 
-403 DLLVDGAKEAY
+403 
-414 QTIVDLNKAMTDVQ
+414 LNTAMTDVQ

-435 EKTAELAHQYSQMA
+435 EQTAELAHQYSQMA
-449 KELGATTTEIA
+449 KELGATTTEVA
-460 NGASEWLRQ
+460 NGAAEWLRQ

-522 AAVDL
+522 SAVDL

-811 IAGKA
+811 IAGAA
-816 LWASPFVKVAIVL
+816 LWASPFVKVAVVL

-847 EYKDIL
+847 EYEDIL

-863 GDKRK
+863 SDKRN

-874 EVEQLTEAEKKYLEV
+874 EVEQLTEAEKEYLEV
-889 LKAEETLLKTQEKR
+889 LKAEETLLERQEKR
-903 DRQNVYNSAAKDVER
+903 DRQNTYNSAAKDVER

-937 PVNELG
+937 PVNEMG

-1190 RVSSMW
+1190 RISSMW

-1224 LLPTSEINALKNVV
+1224 LLPTSELNALKNVV

-1250 VYDKSI
+1250 VYDESI
-1256 ELRLDGYKQIGSAAK
+1256 KLRLDGYKQISSAAK
-1271 NAAKAGGSA
+1271 DAAKSGGSA
-1280 SKQQSEAEKAYDDLL
+1280 SKQQSEAEKAYNDLL
-1295 QITIKML
+1295 QMTIKML

-1314 EQLEGYKKVIDAQKD
+1314 EQLDGYKKVIDAQKD

-1341 RELEERNKSVSTLE
+1341 REVEDQNKNISSLE

-1383 KRELED
+1383 KRDLED

-1403 DREESRF
+1403 DREERRF

-1415 NQIDEI
+1415 GQIDEI
-1421 DDYLSKTGEIT
+1421 DRYLDKTGEIT
-1432 AEAIRLLQEHSEETL
+1432 AEAIRLINERSEAL
-1447 NALIQYNRAYGTSI
+1447 FNDLIQYNRAYGE
-1461 DKDIVDLWNKA
+1461 
-1472 TGAVNTYKSALDEA
+1472 TYLPSY
-1486 TAAASRLAAASG
+1486 
-1498 GGGGGGGGTS
+1498 
-1508 VTKPTFTPQKPGF
+1508 
-1521 SSNTDKLSGI
+1521 SN
-1531 TGTMDYQYIIKNRK
+1531 
-1545 TGQVMGGP
+1545 
-1553 TTLPIAQNLWDRLGG
+1553 
-1568 PNKGMSG
+1568 
-1575 ELYFEKWLGGKKVNM
+1575 
-1590 SYVRPYHRG
+1590 VR
-1599 LDAGFVGNLKGNEEF
+1599 
-1614 VKALKGE
+1614 
-1621 AFVTR
+1621 
-1626 AQQDRFMN
+1626 
-1634 NILPDIVSKTSTY
+1634 
-1647 GGATF
+1647 
-1652 DNLLNINVQGNLDS
+1652 
-1666 SVVPDIERISNDVFK
+1666 
-1681 RLNKAM
+1681 
-1687 FQGGYKRNTNTVSI
+1687 

>member
-23 ERIQTIFKSAGLK
+23 QRIKTIFKSSDLK
-36 IVPQFDNT
+36 IVPQIDNSV
-44 TLKEFQKNLKVT
+44 LKEFQRNLKVT
-56 IDEATKLR
+56 IDEATKLK
-64 TLTSSFTQGG
+64 TLTSGFTQNGV
-74 IKYDISQRE
+74 KYSVTQKE
-83 SSRGQWSKPVVSMD
+83 SSANQWSKPTVSIDYIESMD
-97 YEQSIDTVEKKLKS
+97 TLEKKLKS
-111 LYRTAIETQE
+111 LYRTAIETQT
-121 NINAA
+121 NINNAT
-126 AKVGAAT
+126 KTGADT
-133 YQKQWEKSLSEIE
+133 YKKYWEASLNSIEEEIKKTESSLS
-146 AEIKSTKE
+146 SFGVNVTD
-154 TLATLGYNIGEDRG
+154 DRTIQ
-168 LNRLSGRLGTAK
+168 RLSDKLDNAK
-180 LEQDAI
+180 TEQGAI
-186 EQKKL
+186 EQKKAFDDL
-191 ADNLEDSLNRLIVA
+191 EVALSNLTVA
-205 ETNLEKAQAYHS
+205 ETKLEKAQAYHS
-217 SNETI
+217 SSETI
-222 QSLQAQVDMYRK
+222 TALQEQVNLWK
-234 QIRAIEDATHAT
+234 QQVTEITNAANATD
-246 EELKQK
+246 ELKKK
-252 AREGIESSSIN
+252 AASGLQESSTT
-263 AKGYSARSGEK
+263 AKAAGSVASEK
-274 YDNEQLEA
+274 QGIKDLEE
-282 YSRVLKK
+282 YSRVLKQITK
-289 VNKYKLELAATN
+289 RKIELADAEKSVESSTQKSNQAVESYVNELKQEILMLTTKLDLLEKGMTGTDALTEATN
-301 KKVDSSNDE
+301 N
-310 VNQSTEKYIN
+310 
-320 SLKEEIS
+320 
-327 KLERQ
+327 R
-332 LDLMQQSFNTSN
+332 
-344 AAATAA
+344 
-350 EKRAEAERECALAI
+350 ALAEQRVKTAI
-364 DKLNKEMDDGIRT
+364 AESNTKGKEQLTLVDKLKSSFKDYFNNFMSYGLVNNAMNAMTTAIRQSIDT
-377 SKTFGEALKDA
+377 VIE
-388 FDNYIGPAALADRAV
+388 
-403 DLLVDGAKEAY
+403 
-414 QTIVDLNKAMTDVQ
+414 LNTAMTDVQ

-435 EKTAELAHQYSQMA
+435 EQTAELAHQYSQMA
-449 KELGATTTEIA
+449 KELGATTTEVA
-460 NGASEWLRQ
+460 NGAAEWLRQ

-522 AAVDL
+522 SAVDL

-811 IAGKA
+811 IAGAA
-816 LWASPFVKVAIVL
+816 LWASPFVKVAVVL

-847 EYKDIL
+847 EYEDIL

-863 GDKRK
+863 SDKRN

-874 EVEQLTEAEKKYLEV
+874 EVEQLTEAEKEYLEV
-889 LKAEETLLKTQEKR
+889 LKAEETLLERQEKR
-903 DRQNVYNSAAKDVER
+903 DRQNTYNSAAKDVER

-937 PVNELG
+937 PVNEMG

-1013 YGLELTDTDKQLA
+1013 YGLELTDTDRQLA

-1154 MDSALMQQFAADY
+1154 MDSALMQQFAANY

-1179 SKEKIETDLLQ
+1179 SKEKIEADLLQ

-1238 NSYNN
+1238 NSYND
-1243 AIQGLNN
+1243 AIQGLNS
-1250 VYDKSI
+1250 VYDESI
-1256 ELRLDGYKQIGSAAK
+1256 KLRLDGYKQVSSAAK
-1271 NAAKAGGSA
+1271 DAAKAGGSA
-1280 SKQQSEAEKAYDDLL
+1280 SSKQSEQEKAYNDLL
-1295 QITIKML
+1295 QMTIKML

-1314 EQLEGYKKVIDAQKD
+1314 EQLDGYKKVIDAQKD

-1341 RELEERNKSVSTLE
+1341 REVEDQNKNISSLE

-1383 KRELED
+1383 KRDLED

-1403 DREESRF
+1403 DREERRF

-1415 NQIDEI
+1415 GQIDEI
-1421 DDYLSKTGEIT
+1421 DRYLDKTGEIT
-1432 AEAIRLLQEHSEETL
+1432 AEAIRLINERSEAL
-1447 NALIQYNRAYGTSI
+1447 FNDLIQYNRAYGDSLDQTVI
-1461 DKDIVDLWNKA
+1461 DAWN
-1472 TGAVNTYKSALDEA
+1472 GAIGKVNEYKEACDRAYESASR
-1486 TAAASRLAAASG
+1486 AASLG
-1498 GGGGGGGGTS
+1498 GGSSYTVSSPSSGNSGVGMAAMRPANSPVVDRTPKYYIYKTGT
-1508 VTKPTFTPQKPGF
+1508 TKPISGALSLEEAQRVWGYIPDPKNYYWQKF
-1521 SSNTDKLSGI
+1521 EGI
-1531 TGTMDYQYIIKNRK
+1531 TKKNLVYGVK
-1545 TGQVMGGP
+1545 
-1553 TTLPIAQNLWDRLGG
+1553 
-1568 PNKGMSG
+1568 
-1575 ELYFEKWLGGKKVNM
+1575 
-1590 SYVRPYHRG
+1590 PYHTG
-1599 LDAGFVGNLKGNEEF
+1599 LDAGFVGGLKGNEEF
-1614 VKALKGE
+1614 IKALKGE
-1621 AFVTR
+1621 AFITKE
-1626 AQQDRFMN
+1626 QQNRFMN
-1634 NILPDIVSKTSTY
+1634 KILPDIVST
-1647 GGATF
+1647 GASSLGSMSF
-1652 DNLLNINVQGNLDS
+1652 GNLLNIEVQGNLDS
-1666 SVVPDIERISNDVFK
+1666 SVVPRIEDITKDVVK
-1681 RLNKAM
+1681 QINQTM
-1687 FQGGYKRNTNTVSI
+1687 FRGGYKRNTSVVPI

>member
-23 ERIQTIFKSAGLK
+23 QRIKTIFKSSDLK
-36 IVPQFDNT
+36 IVPQIDNSV
-44 TLKEFQKNLKVT
+44 LKEFQRNLKVT
-56 IDEATKLR
+56 IDEATKLK
-64 TLTSSFTQGG
+64 TLTSGFTQNGV
-74 IKYDISQRE
+74 KYSVTQKE
-83 SSRGQWSKPVVSMD
+83 SSANQWSKPTVSIDYIESMD
-97 YEQSIDTVEKKLKS
+97 TLEKKLKS
-111 LYRTAIETQE
+111 LYRTAIETQT
-121 NINAA
+121 NINNAT
-126 AKVGAAT
+126 KTGADT
-133 YQKQWEKSLSEIE
+133 YKKYWEASLNSIEEEIKKTERSLS
-146 AEIKSTKE
+146 SFGVNVTD
-154 TLATLGYNIGEDRG
+154 DRTIQ
-168 LNRLSGRLGTAK
+168 RLSDKLDNAK
-180 LEQDAI
+180 TEQGAI
-186 EQKKL
+186 EQKKAFDDL
-191 ADNLEDSLNRLIVA
+191 EVALSNLTVA
-205 ETNLEKAQAYHS
+205 ETKLEKAQAYHS
-217 SNETI
+217 SSETI
-222 QSLQAQVDMYRK
+222 TALQEQVNLWK
-234 QIRAIEDATHAT
+234 QQVTEITNAANATD
-246 EELKQK
+246 ELKKK
-252 AREGIESSSIN
+252 AASGLQESSTT
-263 AKGYSARSGEK
+263 AKAAGSVASEK
-274 YDNEQLEA
+274 QGIKDLEE
-282 YSRVLKK
+282 YSRVLKQITK
-289 VNKYKLELAATN
+289 RKIELADAEKSVESSTQKSNQAVESYVNELKQEILMLTTKLDLLEKGMTGTDALTGATN
-301 KKVDSSNDE
+301 N
-310 VNQSTEKYIN
+310 
-320 SLKEEIS
+320 
-327 KLERQ
+327 R
-332 LDLMQQSFNTSN
+332 
-344 AAATAA
+344 
-350 EKRAEAERECALAI
+350 ALAEQRVKTAI
-364 DKLNKEMDDGIRT
+364 AESNTKGKEQLTLVDKLKSSFKDYFNNFMSYGLVNNAMNAMTTAIRQSIDT
-377 SKTFGEALKDA
+377 VIE
-388 FDNYIGPAALADRAV
+388 
-403 DLLVDGAKEAY
+403 
-414 QTIVDLNKAMTDVQ
+414 LNTAMTDVQ

-435 EKTAELAHQYSQMA
+435 EQTAELAHQYSQMA
-449 KELGATTTEIA
+449 KELGATTTEVA
-460 NGASEWLRQ
+460 NGAAEWLRQ

-522 AAVDL
+522 SAVDL

-608 FNGLNIKLRD
+608 FNGLNIELRD

-811 IAGKA
+811 IAGAA
-816 LWASPFVKVAIVL
+816 LWASPFVKVAVVL
-829 AGITAIVAAF
+829 AGTTAIVAAF

-847 EYKDIL
+847 EYEDIL

-863 GDKRK
+863 SDKRN

-874 EVEQLTEAEKKYLEV
+874 EVEQLTEAEKEYLEV
-889 LKAEETLLKTQEKR
+889 LKAEETLLKRQEKR
-903 DRQNVYNSAAKDVER
+903 DRQNTYNSAAKDVER

-937 PVNELG
+937 PVNEMG

-1040 EAMGNVANELGETG
+1040 EAMDNVANELGETG
-1054 DDLIRITS
+1054 DDLVRITS

-1086 ISIETLDELVSRYP
+1086 ISIETLDALVSRYP
-1100 TLNEAVTNYLLG
+1100 ALNDEVTNYLLG
-1112 LASTED
+1112 LVSTED
-1118 VLAELRLAYQD
+1118 VLAELQLAYQD

-1190 RVSSMW
+1190 RISSMW

-1224 LLPTSEINALKNVV
+1224 LLPTSELNALKNVV

-1250 VYDKSI
+1250 VYDESI
-1256 ELRLDGYKQIGSAAK
+1256 KLRLDGYKQISSAAK
-1271 NAAKAGGSA
+1271 DAAKSGGSA
-1280 SKQQSEAEKAYDDLL
+1280 SKQQSEAEKAYNDLL
-1295 QITIKML
+1295 QMTIKML

-1314 EQLEGYKKVIDAQKD
+1314 EQLDGYKKVIDAQKD

-1341 RELEERNKSVSTLE
+1341 REVEDQNKNISSLE

-1383 KRELED
+1383 KRDLED

-1403 DREESRF
+1403 DREEERF

-1415 NQIDEI
+1415 GQIDEI
-1421 DDYLSKTGEIT
+1421 DRYLDKTGEIT
-1432 AEAIRLLQEHSEETL
+1432 AEAIRLINERSEAL
-1447 NALIQYNRAYGTSI
+1447 FNDLIQYNRAYGDSLDQTVI
-1461 DKDIVDLWNKA
+1461 DAWN
-1472 TGAVNTYKSALDEA
+1472 GAIGKVNEYKEACDRAYESASR
-1486 TAAASRLAAASG
+1486 AASLG
-1498 GGGGGGGGTS
+1498 GGSSYTPSSPSSGNSGVGMAAMRPGNSPVVDRTPKYYIYKTGT
-1508 VTKPTFTPQKPGF
+1508 TTPISGALSLEEAQRVWGYIPDPKNYYWQKF
-1521 SSNTDKLSGI
+1521 EGI
-1531 TGTMDYQYIIKNRK
+1531 TKKNLVYGVK
-1545 TGQVMGGP
+1545 
-1553 TTLPIAQNLWDRLGG
+1553 
-1568 PNKGMSG
+1568 
-1575 ELYFEKWLGGKKVNM
+1575 
-1590 SYVRPYHRG
+1590 PYHTG
-1599 LDAGFVGNLKGNEEF
+1599 LDAGFVGGLKGNEEF
-1614 VKALKGE
+1614 IKALKGE
-1621 AFVTR
+1621 AFITKE
-1626 AQQDRFMN
+1626 QQNRFMN
-1634 NILPDIVSKTSTY
+1634 KILPDIVST
-1647 GGATF
+1647 GASSLGSMSF
-1652 DNLLNINVQGNLDS
+1652 GNLLNIEVQGNLDS
-1666 SVVPDIERISNDVFK
+1666 SVVPRIEDITKDVVK
-1681 RLNKAM
+1681 QINQTM
-1687 FQGGYKRNTNTVSI
+1687 FRGGYKRNTSVVPI

>member
-23 ERIQTIFKSAGLK
+23 QRIKTIFKSSDLK
-36 IVPQFDNT
+36 IVPQIDNSV
-44 TLKEFQKNLKVT
+44 LKEFQRNLKVT
-56 IDEATKLR
+56 IDEATKLK
-64 TLTSSFTQGG
+64 TLTSGFTQNGV
-74 IKYDISQRE
+74 KYSVTQKE
-83 SSRGQWSKPVVSMD
+83 SSANQWSKPTVSIDYIESMD
-97 YEQSIDTVEKKLKS
+97 TLEKKLKS
-111 LYRTAIETQE
+111 LYRTAIETQT
-121 NINAA
+121 NINNAT
-126 AKVGAAT
+126 KTGADT
-133 YQKQWEKSLSEIE
+133 YKKYWEASLNSIEEEIKKTESSLS
-146 AEIKSTKE
+146 SFGVN
-154 TLATLGYNIGEDRG
+154 ATDDRTIQ
-168 LNRLSGRLGTAK
+168 RLSDKLDNAK
-180 LEQDAI
+180 TEQGAI
-186 EQKKL
+186 EQKKAFDDL
-191 ADNLEDSLNRLIVA
+191 ETALSNLTVA
-205 ETNLEKAQAYHS
+205 ETKLEKAQAYHS
-217 SNETI
+217 SSETI
-222 QSLQAQVDMYRK
+222 TALQEQVNLWK
-234 QIRAIEDATHAT
+234 QQVTEITNAANATD
-246 EELKQK
+246 ELKQK
-252 AREGIESSSIN
+252 AASGLQESSTT
-263 AKGYSARSGEK
+263 AKAAGSVASEK
-274 YDNEQLEA
+274 QGIKDLEEH
-282 YSRVLKK
+282 SRVLKQITK
-289 VNKYKLELAATN
+289 RKIELAAAEKT
-301 KKVDSSNDE
+301 VESSTQKSNQAVE
-310 VNQSTEKYIN
+310 SYVNE
-320 SLKEEIS
+320 LKQEIS
-327 KLERQ
+327 MLTTK
-332 LDLMQQSFNTSN
+332 LDLLEKGMTGTD
-344 AAATAA
+344 ALTEAT
-350 EKRAEAERECALAI
+350 ENRALAEQRVKTAI
-364 DKLNKEMDDGIRT
+364 AESNTKGKEQLTLVDKLKSSFKDYFNNFMSYGLVNNAMNAMTTAIRQSIDT
-377 SKTFGEALKDA
+377 VIE
-388 FDNYIGPAALADRAV
+388 
-403 DLLVDGAKEAY
+403 
-414 QTIVDLNKAMTDVQ
+414 LNTAMTDVQ

-435 EKTAELAHQYSQMA
+435 EQTAELAHQYSQMA
-449 KELGATTTEIA
+449 KELGATTTEVA
-460 NGASEWLRQ
+460 NGAAEWLRQ

-522 AAVDL
+522 SAVDL

-811 IAGKA
+811 IAGAA
-816 LWASPFVKVAIVL
+816 LWASPFVKVAVVL

-847 EYKDIL
+847 EYEDIL

-863 GDKRK
+863 SDKRN

-874 EVEQLTEAEKKYLEV
+874 EVEQLTEAEKEYLEV
-889 LKAEETLLKTQEKR
+889 LKAEETLLERQEKR
-903 DRQNVYNSAAKDVER
+903 DRQNTYNSAAKDVER

-937 PVNELG
+937 PVNEMG

-1054 DDLIRITS
+1054 DDLVRITS

-1086 ISIETLDELVSRYP
+1086 ISIETLDALVSRYP
-1100 TLNEAVTNYLLG
+1100 ALNDEVTNYLLG

-1118 VLAELRLAYQD
+1118 VLAELQLAYQD

-1190 RVSSMW
+1190 RISSMW

-1224 LLPTSEINALKNVV
+1224 LLPTSELNALKNVV

-1250 VYDKSI
+1250 VYDESI
-1256 ELRLDGYKQIGSAAK
+1256 KLRLDGYKQISSAAK
-1271 NAAKAGGSA
+1271 DAAKSGGSA
-1280 SKQQSEAEKAYDDLL
+1280 SKQQSEAEKAYNDLL
-1295 QITIKML
+1295 QMTIKML

-1314 EQLEGYKKVIDAQKD
+1314 EQLDGYKKVIDAQKD

-1341 RELEERNKSVSTLE
+1341 REVEDQNKNISSLE

-1383 KRELED
+1383 KRDLED

-1403 DREESRF
+1403 DREEERF

-1415 NQIDEI
+1415 GQIDEI
-1421 DDYLSKTGEIT
+1421 DRYLDKTGEIT
-1432 AEAIRLLQEHSEETL
+1432 AEAIRLINERSEAL
-1447 NALIQYNRAYGTSI
+1447 FNDLIQYNRAYGDSLDQTVI
-1461 DKDIVDLWNKA
+1461 DAWN
-1472 TGAVNTYKSALDEA
+1472 GAIGKVNEYKEACDRAYESASR
-1486 TAAASRLAAASG
+1486 AASLG
-1498 GGGGGGGGTS
+1498 GGSSYTPSSPSSGNSGVGMAAMRPGNSPVVDRTPKYYIYKTGT
-1508 VTKPTFTPQKPGF
+1508 TTPISGALSLEEAQRVWGYIPDPKNYYWQKF
-1521 SSNTDKLSGI
+1521 EGI
-1531 TGTMDYQYIIKNRK
+1531 TKKNLVYGVK
-1545 TGQVMGGP
+1545 
-1553 TTLPIAQNLWDRLGG
+1553 
-1568 PNKGMSG
+1568 
-1575 ELYFEKWLGGKKVNM
+1575 
-1590 SYVRPYHRG
+1590 PYHTG
-1599 LDAGFVGNLKGNEEF
+1599 LDAGFVGGLKGNEEF
-1614 VKALKGE
+1614 IKALKGE
-1621 AFVTR
+1621 AFITKE
-1626 AQQDRFMN
+1626 QQNRFMN
-1634 NILPDIVSKTSTY
+1634 KILPDIVST
-1647 GGATF
+1647 GASSLGSMSF
-1652 DNLLNINVQGNLDS
+1652 GNLLNIEVQGNLDS
-1666 SVVPDIERISNDVFK
+1666 SVVPRIEDITKDVVK
-1681 RLNKAM
+1681 QINQTM
-1687 FQGGYKRNTNTVSI
+1687 FRGGYKRNTSVVPI

>member
-154 TLATLGYNIGEDRG
+154 TLATLGYNVGEDRG

-205 ETNLEKAQAYHS
+205 ETNLEKSQAYHS

-234 QIRAIEDATHAT
+234 QIRAIEEATHAT

-327 KLERQ
+327 KLERR

-435 EKTAELAHQYSQMA
+435 EQTAELAHQYSQMA
-449 KELGATTTEIA
+449 KELGATTTEVA
-460 NGASEWLRQ
+460 NGAAEWLRQ

-522 AAVDL
+522 SAVDL

-628 VISELANKWT
+628 VISELADRWEH
-638 KLDNVEQNWVATSV
+638 LDNVEQNWVATSV

-726 ITRLV
+726 ITQLV

-739 KLGGVNSAVLATVAI
+739 KFGGVNSAVLATVAV

-783 SGNKTIKV
+783 GGNKTIKV

-811 IAGKA
+811 ITGAA
-816 LWASPFVKVAIVL
+816 LWASPFVKVAVVL
-829 AGITAIVAAF
+829 AGITAIIAAF

-847 EYKDIL
+847 EYEDIL

-863 GDKRK
+863 SDKRN

-874 EVEQLTEAEKKYLEV
+874 EVEQLTEAEKEYLEV
-889 LKAEETLLKTQEKR
+889 LKAEETLLERQEKR
-903 DRQNVYNSAAKDVER
+903 DRQNTYNSAAKDVER

-937 PVNELG
+937 PVNEMG

-1054 DDLIRITS
+1054 DDLVRITS

-1086 ISIETLDELVSRYP
+1086 ISIETLDALVSRYP
-1100 TLNEAVTNYLLG
+1100 ALNDEVTNYLLG

-1118 VLAELRLAYQD
+1118 VLSELQLAYQD

-1154 MDSALMQQFAADY
+1154 MDSALMQQFAADC

-1190 RVSSMW
+1190 RISSMW

-1224 LLPTSEINALKNVV
+1224 LLPTSELNALKNVV

-1250 VYDKSI
+1250 VYDESI
-1256 ELRLDGYKQIGSAAK
+1256 KLRLDGYKQISSAAK
-1271 NAAKAGGSA
+1271 DAAKSGGSA

-1341 RELEERNKSVSTLE
+1341 RELEEKNKTVSTLE

-1403 DREESRF
+1403 DREERRF

-1447 NALIQYNRAYGTSI
+1447 NALIQYNRAYGDSI
-1461 DKDIVDLWNKA
+1461 DQNIIDLWNKA

-1486 TAAASRLAAASG
+1486 ASAASRLAAASG
-1498 GGGGGGGGTS
+1498 GGGLS
-1508 VTKPTFTPQKPGF
+1508 YTPQTIAPPNTNTGVGMGAMRPSG
-1521 SSNTDKLSGI
+1521 SSPIDTKYRI
-1531 TGTMDYQYIIKNRK
+1531 FHTGTNKPVGGSMSLTDAQRTWGYIPDPQNYYWEKYVNGIKR
-1545 TGQVMGGP
+1545 
-1553 TTLPIAQNLWDRLGG
+1553 NLVYAV
-1568 PNKGMSG
+1568 K
-1575 ELYFEKWLGGKKVNM
+1575 
-1590 SYVRPYHRG
+1590 PYHTG

>member
-23 ERIQTIFKSAGLK
+23 QRIKTIFKSSDLK
-36 IVPQFDNT
+36 IVPQIDNSV
-44 TLKEFQKNLKVT
+44 LKEFQRNLKVT
-56 IDEATKLR
+56 IDEATKLK
-64 TLTSSFTQGG
+64 TLTSGFTQNGV
-74 IKYDISQRE
+74 KYSVTQKE
-83 SSRGQWSKPVVSMD
+83 SSANQWSKPTVSIDYIESMD
-97 YEQSIDTVEKKLKS
+97 TLEKKLKS
-111 LYRTAIETQE
+111 LYRTAIETQT
-121 NINAA
+121 NINNAT
-126 AKVGAAT
+126 KTGADT
-133 YQKQWEKSLSEIE
+133 YKKYWEASLNSIEEEIKKTESSLS
-146 AEIKSTKE
+146 SFGVNVTD
-154 TLATLGYNIGEDRG
+154 DRTIQ
-168 LNRLSGRLGTAK
+168 RLSDKLDNAK
-180 LEQDAI
+180 TEQGAI
-186 EQKKL
+186 EQKKAFDDL
-191 ADNLEDSLNRLIVA
+191 EVALSNLTVA
-205 ETNLEKAQAYHS
+205 ETKLEKAQAYHS
-217 SNETI
+217 SSETI
-222 QSLQAQVDMYRK
+222 TALQEQVNLWK
-234 QIRAIEDATHAT
+234 QQVTEITNAANATD
-246 EELKQK
+246 ELKKK
-252 AREGIESSSIN
+252 AASGLQESSTT
-263 AKGYSARSGEK
+263 AKAAGSVASEK
-274 YDNEQLEA
+274 QGIKDLEE
-282 YSRVLKK
+282 YSRVLKQITK
-289 VNKYKLELAATN
+289 RKIELADAEKSVESSTQKSNQAVESYVNELKQEILMLTTKLDLLEKGMTGTDALTEATN
-301 KKVDSSNDE
+301 N
-310 VNQSTEKYIN
+310 
-320 SLKEEIS
+320 
-327 KLERQ
+327 R
-332 LDLMQQSFNTSN
+332 
-344 AAATAA
+344 
-350 EKRAEAERECALAI
+350 ALAEQRVKTAI
-364 DKLNKEMDDGIRT
+364 AESNTKGKEQLTLVDKLKSSFKDYFNNFMSYGLVNNAMNAMTTAIRQSIDT
-377 SKTFGEALKDA
+377 VIE
-388 FDNYIGPAALADRAV
+388 
-403 DLLVDGAKEAY
+403 
-414 QTIVDLNKAMTDVQ
+414 LNTAMTDVQ

-435 EKTAELAHQYSQMA
+435 EQTAELAHQYSQMA
-449 KELGATTTEIA
+449 KELGATTTEVA
-460 NGASEWLRQ
+460 NGAAEWLRQ

-522 AAVDL
+522 SAVDL

-811 IAGKA
+811 IAGAA
-816 LWASPFVKVAIVL
+816 LWASPFVKVAVVL

-847 EYKDIL
+847 EYEDIL

-863 GDKRK
+863 SDKRN

-874 EVEQLTEAEKKYLEV
+874 EVEQLTEAEKEYLEV
-889 LKAEETLLKTQEKR
+889 LKAEEGILEAREKR
-903 DRQNVYNSAAKDVER
+903 DRQKVYNSAAKDVER

-925 RAKEAAFMSSQN
+925 RAKEAAFMLSQN

-1118 VLAELRLAYQD
+1118 VLSELQLAYQD

-1190 RVSSMW
+1190 RISSMW

-1224 LLPTSEINALKNVV
+1224 LLPTSELNALKNVV

-1250 VYDKSI
+1250 VYDESI
-1256 ELRLDGYKQIGSAAK
+1256 KLRLDGYKQISSAAK
-1271 NAAKAGGSA
+1271 DAAKSGGSA
-1280 SKQQSEAEKAYDDLL
+1280 SKQQSEAEKAYNDLL
-1295 QITIKML
+1295 QMTIKML

-1314 EQLEGYKKVIDAQKD
+1314 EQLDGYKKVIDAQKD

-1341 RELEERNKSVSTLE
+1341 REVEDQNKNISSLE

-1383 KRELED
+1383 KRDLED

-1403 DREESRF
+1403 DREERRF

-1415 NQIDEI
+1415 GQIDEI
-1421 DDYLSKTGEIT
+1421 DRYLDKTGEIT
-1432 AEAIRLLQEHSEETL
+1432 AEAIRLINERSEAL
-1447 NALIQYNRAYGTSI
+1447 FNDLIQYNRAYGDSL
-1461 DKDIVDLWNKA
+1461 DKTVLDAWN
-1472 TGAVNTYKSALDEA
+1472 GAIGKVNEYKEACDRAYESASR
-1486 TAAASRLAAASG
+1486 AASLG
-1498 GGGGGGGGTS
+1498 GGSSYTPSSPSSGNSGVGMAAMRPANSPVVDRTPKYYIYKTGT
-1508 VTKPTFTPQKPGF
+1508 TKPISGALSLEEAQRVWGYIPDPKNYYWQKF
-1521 SSNTDKLSGI
+1521 EGI
-1531 TGTMDYQYIIKNRK
+1531 TKKNLVYGVK
-1545 TGQVMGGP
+1545 
-1553 TTLPIAQNLWDRLGG
+1553 
-1568 PNKGMSG
+1568 
-1575 ELYFEKWLGGKKVNM
+1575 
-1590 SYVRPYHRG
+1590 PYHTG
-1599 LDAGFVGNLKGNEEF
+1599 LDAGFVGGLKGNEEF
-1614 VKALKGE
+1614 IKALKGE
-1621 AFVTR
+1621 AFITKE
-1626 AQQDRFMN
+1626 QQNRFMN
-1634 NILPDIVSKTSTY
+1634 KILPDIVST
-1647 GGATF
+1647 GASSLGSMSF
-1652 DNLLNINVQGNLDS
+1652 GNLLNIEVQGNLDS
-1666 SVVPDIERISNDVFK
+1666 SVVPRIEDITKDVVK
-1681 RLNKAM
+1681 QINQTM
-1687 FQGGYKRNTNTVSI
+1687 FRGGYKRNTSVVPI